1 MRRGIAAGVAAALLC
16 AAALTGA
23 FGVLLESALRAHG
36 ATDRYGSAVAVVAA
50 SQRVEAARSG
60 NPDQSDPRPLVER
73 ARVPA
78 AVADRVR
85 AVPGV
90 TKVVADVSL
99 PVVTADGAVRT
110 GRGWDAT
117 ALTAVELRAGRAPS
131 ADREVAVDAG
141 SGRAVGDTLRLQV
154 GGGAPEPY
162 RISGLVAGG
171 SAAGHDIWFGQRTA
185 QALAG
190 RPGHADALVVL
201 GTKETSARSLE
212 AAAPGLVVAT
222 GADRGDVEH
231 PEVAAARLDLI
242 GVCAS
247 IGGVA
252 LLVVLLI
259 VTGLLDMSVRDR
271 TRELAVLR
279 AIGATPRQVRRV
291 IVRETLKV
299 AVPASLLGGLLSLEL
314 GTLLHRFMA
323 GQGVLPPGLGLA
335 LGPIP
340 VLGAL
345 ALAVLT
351 AVGSAWLAARRVSA
365 IQPAKAVSESSVE
378 PTRLPRWRMVTGLVF
393 LAVGLGSATTAF
405 ALGGQVAAAAMGG
418 LVLSLIWAAAL
429 LGPWIVRAGV
439 AVLGPVMRLPF
450 PVPGRL
456 ATDTATASA
465 VRLASVVTPIALAL
479 SFGASQLF
487 VQTTAV
493 NATRTQAAAG
503 LRADH
508 VLVANGPGVPR
519 AAYQAVRETAGPD
532 AVTAVKRTTVVM
544 KVTDQ
549 LQSLAAQGLKGALT
563 NLDPG
568 VKAGSLKGLK
578 ESKGPKGLRGT
589 NTVALSTNVGSADE
603 VGSTVS
609 LWLGD
614 GTLIHPRVVAV
625 YDRGQG
631 FGDVLLPHDV
641 VAAHVTD
648 AGHDDY
654 LLVKGEA
661 DLRPVLDRFPGTH
674 ATSAGQYSAAL
685 TEQARRQGLPGLF
698 AVAAISLFTLIGV
711 LTTLAV
717 ATASR
722 RRELVLLRLIGA
734 TRGQVLA
741 MLRLETCLV
750 LGTGAA
756 VGALVAAVTL
766 LTFGGAV
773 TGLSA
778 LSVSPTVC
786 AAVLG
791 TVFLSGTAAVMLPAR
806 RMLPRRRPPRIA

>member
-1 MRRGIAAGVAAALLC
+1 MRRGIAVGVAAALLC

-36 ATDRYGSAVAVVAA
+36 SADRYEHAVAVVAA
-50 SQRVEAARSG
+50 SQRVEVVKD
-60 NPDQSDPRPLVER
+60 DQTDVRPLVER
-73 ARVPA
+73 ARVPVS
-78 AVADRVR
+78 VADRVR
-85 AVPGV
+85 TTPGV
-90 TKVVADVSL
+90 TEVVADVSL

-117 ALTAVELRAGRAPS
+117 ALTAVELRAGRAPR
-131 ADREVAVDAG
+131 AEHEVAVDSG
-141 SGRAVGDTLRLQV
+141 SGRAVGDTVRLQV
-154 GGGAPEPY
+154 GGRAPEPY
-162 RISGLVAGG
+162 RVSGLVADG
-171 SAAGHDIWFGQRTA
+171 SGAGRDVWFGQHTA
-185 QALAG
+185 QVLSG

-201 GTKETSARSLE
+201 GTKETSAQTLR

-222 GADRGDVEH
+222 GAGRGDVEN

-299 AVPASLLGGLLSLEL
+299 AVPASLLGGLLSLGL

-323 GQGVLPPGLGLA
+323 EQGVLPQGLGLA
-335 LGPIP
+335 LGPFP
-340 VLGAL
+340 VVGAL
-345 ALAVLT
+345 ALTVLT
-351 AVGSAWLAARRVSA
+351 AVGSAWLAARRVSR
-365 IQPAKAVSESSVE
+365 IRPAQAVSETSAE
-378 PTRLPRWRMVTGLVF
+378 PTRLPRWRVITGLV
-393 LAVGLGSATTAF
+393 LLVVGLASAATAF
-405 ALGGQVAAAAMGG
+405 AFGGQVATAAMGG

-429 LGPWIVRAGV
+429 LGPSIARGGIV
-439 AVLGPVMRLPF
+439 VLSPVMRLLF

-456 ATDTATASA
+456 ATDTATAAA
-465 VRLASVVTPIALAL
+465 VRLASVITPIALAL

-503 LRADH
+503 LHADQ
-508 VLVANGPGVPR
+508 VLVSNGPGVPR
-519 AAYQAVRETAGPD
+519 AMYRAVERTAGPGT
-532 AVTAVKRTTVVM
+532 VTAVKRTTVVM
-544 KVTDQ
+544 SVAAQ
-549 LQSLAAQGLKGALT
+549 LQSLPTQGVKGALS

-568 VKAGSLKGLK
+568 VKAGSLKGL
-578 ESKGPKGLRGT
+578 RGK
-589 NTVALSTNVGSADE
+589 NTVALSSNVASAAK

-614 GTLIHPRVVAV
+614 GTVIRPEVVAV

-641 VAAHVTD
+641 VTAHVTD

-654 LLVKGEA
+654 LLVKGAA
-661 DLRPVLDRFPGTH
+661 DLRPELDRFPGTR

-685 TEQARRQGLPGLF
+685 TEKARQQGLPGLL

-711 LTTLAV
+711 VTTLAV

-722 RRELVLLRLIGA
+722 RRELTLLRLIGA

-756 VGALVAAVTL
+756 VGSLVAAVTL
-766 LTFGGAV
+766 LTFGGGV

-778 LSVSPTVC
+778 LSVSPSVC
-786 AAVLG
+786 AAILG

-806 RMLPRRRPPRIA
+806 RLLRRRRSPRIT

>member
-1 MRRGIAAGVAAALLC
+1 MRRGIVAGVAAALVC
-16 AAALTGA
+16 AAMLTGA

-36 ATDRYGSAVAVVAA
+36 SADRYERAVAVVAA
-50 SQRVEAARSG
+50 SQRVEVVKD
-60 NPDQSDPRPLVER
+60 DQTDVRPLVER
-73 ARVPA
+73 ARVPVS
-78 AVADRVR
+78 VADRVR
-85 AVPGV
+85 TVPGV
-90 TKVVADVSL
+90 TEVVADVSL
-99 PVVTADGAVRT
+99 PVVTGDGAMRT

-117 ALTAVELRAGRAPS
+117 ALTGVELRAGRAPQ
-131 ADREVAVDAG
+131 AEHEVAVDSG
-141 SGRAVGDTLRLQV
+141 SDRAVGDTVRLQV
-154 GGGAPEPY
+154 GGRAPEPY
-162 RISGLVAGG
+162 RVSGLVAGG
-171 SAAGHDIWFGQRTA
+171 SGAGHDVWFGQHTA
-185 QALAG
+185 QVLSG
-190 RPGHADALVVL
+190 RPGRADALVVL
-201 GTKETSARSLE
+201 GTKETSAQTLR

-222 GADRGDVEH
+222 GAGRGDVEN

-299 AVPASLLGGLLSLEL
+299 AVPASLLGGLLSLGL

-323 GQGVLPPGLGLA
+323 EQGVLPQGLGLA
-335 LGPIP
+335 LGPFP
-340 VLGAL
+340 VVGAL
-345 ALAVLT
+345 ALTVLT
-351 AVGSAWLAARRVSA
+351 AVGSAWLAARRVSL
-365 IQPAKAVSESSVE
+365 IRPAQAVSETSAE
-378 PTRLPRWRMVTGLVF
+378 PTRLPRWRVITGLV
-393 LAVGLGSATTAF
+393 LLVVGLASAATAF
-405 ALGGQVAAAAMGG
+405 AFGGQVATAAMGG

-429 LGPWIVRAGV
+429 LGPSIARGGI
-439 AVLGPVMRLPF
+439 AVLSPVMRLLS

-456 ATDTATASA
+456 ATDTATAAA
-465 VRLASVVTPIALAL
+465 VRLASVITPIALAL

-503 LRADH
+503 LHADQ
-508 VLVANGPGVPR
+508 VLVSNGPGVPR
-519 AAYQAVRETAGPD
+519 TMYRAVERTAGPGT
-532 AVTAVKRTTVVM
+532 VTAVKRTTVVM
-544 KVTDQ
+544 SVAAQ
-549 LQSLAAQGLKGALT
+549 LQSLPTQGVKGALS

-568 VKAGSLKGLK
+568 VKAGSLKGL
-578 ESKGPKGLRGT
+578 RGK
-589 NTVALSTNVGSADE
+589 NTVALSSNVASAAK

-614 GTLIHPRVVAV
+614 GTVIRPEVVAV

-631 FGDVLLPHDV
+631 FGDVLLPHDM

-654 LLVKGEA
+654 LLVKGAA
-661 DLRPVLDRFPGTH
+661 DLRPVLDRFPGTR

-685 TEQARRQGLPGLF
+685 TEKARQQGLPGLL

-711 LTTLAV
+711 VTTLAV

-722 RRELVLLRLIGA
+722 RRELALLRLIGA

-756 VGALVAAVTL
+756 VGSLVAAVTL

-778 LSVSPTVC
+778 LSVSPSVC

-806 RMLPRRRPPRIA
+806 RLLRRRSPRIT

>member
-36 ATDRYGSAVAVVAA
+36 TADRYAHAVAVIAA
-50 SQRVEAARSG
+50 NQRIETVRDDRTDA
-60 NPDQSDPRPLVER
+60 RPLVER
-73 ARVPA
+73 ARVP
-78 AVADRVR
+78 VSLADRIR

-90 TKVVADVSL
+90 TGVVADVSM
-99 PVVTADGAVRT
+99 PVVSADGTVRT
-110 GRGWDAT
+110 GRGWDA
-117 ALTAVELRAGRAPS
+117 AVLTAVELSAGRAPR
-131 ADREVAVDAG
+131 ADHEVVVDSR
-141 SGRAVGDTLRLQV
+141 SGKAVGDTVRLQA
-154 GGGAPEPY
+154 GGRAPEPY
-162 RISGLVAGG
+162 RVSGLTADR
-171 SAAGHDIWFGQRTA
+171 SAADHDIWFSRHT
-185 QALAG
+185 ALALSG
-190 RPGHADALVVL
+190 TPERADALVVL
-201 GTKETSARSLE
+201 GTEKTSVQSLR

-222 GADRGDVEH
+222 GAGRGDVEN
-231 PEVAAARLDLI
+231 PRVAAARLDLI

-259 VTGLLDMSVRDR
+259 VTGLLDVSVRDR

-299 AVPASLLGGLLSLEL
+299 AVPASLLGGLLSLGL
-314 GTLLHRFMA
+314 GTVLHRFMA
-323 GQGVLPPGLGLA
+323 ERGVLPPGLGLV
-335 LGPIP
+335 LGPLP
-340 VLGAL
+340 VAGAL
-345 ALAVLT
+345 ALTVLT

-365 IQPAKAVSESSVE
+365 IRPARAVSETSTE
-378 PTRLPRWRMVTGLVF
+378 PTRLPRWRMVTGLIL
-393 LAVGLGSATTAF
+393 LAVGLSSAATAF
-405 ALGGQVAAAAMGG
+405 AFGGQVASAAMGG

-429 LGPWIVRAGV
+429 LGPWTARAGV
-439 AVLGPVMRLPF
+439 LVLGPIVRLLF

-456 ATDTATASA
+456 ATDSATAAA
-465 VRLASVVTPIALAL
+465 VRLASVITPIALAL

-503 LRADH
+503 LRAEN
-508 VLVANGPGVPR
+508 VLVSNGPGVPR
-519 AAYQAVRETAGPD
+519 AMYPEVEKTAGPGT
-532 AVTAVKRTTVVM
+532 VTAVKRTVVVM
-544 KVTDQ
+544 TVADQ
-549 LQSLAAQGLKGALT
+549 LQSLPAQGVEGALS
-563 NLDPG
+563 NLDPD
-568 VKAGSLKGLK
+568 VRAGSLQD
-578 ESKGPKGLRGT
+578 LRGKD
-589 NTVALSTNVGSADE
+589 TVALSSNVADTND
-603 VGSTVS
+603 VGSTTS

-614 GTLIHPRVVAV
+614 GTRIHPKVVAV
-625 YDRGQG
+625 YDRSQG

-661 DLRPVLDRFPGTH
+661 DLRPVLDRFPATH
-674 ATSAGQYSAAL
+674 AASAGQYSAAL
-685 TEQARRQGLPGLF
+685 TEKARQEGLPGLF

-711 LTTLAV
+711 MTTLAV

-722 RRELVLLRLIGA
+722 RRELALLRLIGA

-741 MLRLETCLV
+741 MLRLEAFLA

-756 VGALVAAVTL
+756 VGTLVAAVTL

-806 RMLPRRRPPRIA
+806 RMLRRRRSPRIT

>member
-36 ATDRYGSAVAVVAA
+36 AADRYERAVAVVAA
-50 SQRVEAARSG
+50 SQRVEAVRRG
-60 NPDQSDPRPLVER
+60 NSDQTDARPLLER

-78 AVADRVR
+78 SVADRVR

-90 TKVVADVSL
+90 TEVVADVSL
-99 PVVTADGAVRT
+99 PVVTADGAVTT

-117 ALTAVELRAGRAPS
+117 ALTAVTVRAGRAPR
-131 ADREVAVDAG
+131 AEHEVAVDSG
-141 SGRAVGDTLRLQV
+141 SGSAVGDTLRLQV
-154 GGGAPEPY
+154 GGRAPEPY
-162 RISGLVAGG
+162 RVSGLVTGG
-171 SAAGHDIWFGQRTA
+171 SAAGHDVWFGQRTA
-185 QALAG
+185 QALNG

-201 GTKETSARSLE
+201 GTKETSVQALR

-222 GADRGDVEH
+222 GADRGDVEN

-242 GVCAS
+242 GVCAA

-259 VTGLLDMSVRDR
+259 VTGLLDVSVRDR

-299 AVPASLLGGLLSLEL
+299 AVPASFLGGLLSLGL

-323 GQGVLPPGLGLA
+323 EQGVLPPGLGLA
-335 LGPIP
+335 LGPLP
-340 VLGAL
+340 VVGAL

-351 AVGSAWLAARRVSA
+351 ALGSAWLAARRVSG
-365 IQPAKAVSESSVE
+365 IQPAKAVSESAVE

-393 LAVGLGSATTAF
+393 LAVGLGSAATAF
-405 ALGGQVAAAAMGG
+405 ALGGQVAGAAMGG

-429 LGPWIVRAGV
+429 LGPWIARAGI
-439 AVLGPVMRLPF
+439 AVLGPVVRLLF

-456 ATDTATASA
+456 ATDTATAAA

-508 VLVANGPGVPR
+508 VLVSDGPGVPR
-519 AAYQAVRETAGPD
+519 DMYQAVRETAGPG

-544 KVTDQ
+544 QVADQ
-549 LQSLAAQGLKGALT
+549 LQSLPTQGLKGTLS

-568 VKAGSLKGLK
+568 VKAGSLKGL
-578 ESKGPKGLRGT
+578 RGT
-589 NTVALSTNVGSADE
+589 NTVALSSNVGSTDD

-614 GTLIHPRVVAV
+614 GTVIRPTVVAV
-625 YDRGQG
+625 YGRGQG

-685 TEQARRQGLPGLF
+685 TETARRQGLPGLF

-711 LTTLAV
+711 VTTLAV

-722 RRELVLLRLIGA
+722 RRELALLRLIGA

-741 MLRLETCLV
+741 MLRLETCFV
-750 LGTGAA
+750 LGTGAV
-756 VGALVAAVTL
+756 VGSLVAAVTL

-778 LSVSPTVC
+778 LSVSPSVC

-791 TVFLSGTAAVMLPAR
+791 TVFLSGMAAVMLPAR
-806 RMLPRRRPPRIA
+806 RLLRRRRSPRIA

>member
-1 MRRGIAAGVAAALLC
+1 MRRGIAAGVAVALVC
-16 AAALTGA
+16 AAMLTGA

-36 ATDRYGSAVAVVAA
+36 SADRYERAVAVVAA
-50 SQRVEAARSG
+50 SQRVEVVKD
-60 NPDQSDPRPLVER
+60 DQTDARPLVER
-73 ARVPA
+73 ARVPVS
-78 AVADRVR
+78 VADRVR
-85 AVPGV
+85 TAPGV
-90 TKVVADVSL
+90 TEVVADVSL

-117 ALTAVELRAGRAPS
+117 ALTEVELRAGRAPR
-131 ADREVAVDAG
+131 AEHEVAVDSG
-141 SGRAVGDTLRLQV
+141 SGRAVGDTVRLQA
-154 GGGAPEPY
+154 GGRAPEPY
-162 RISGLVAGG
+162 RVSGLVADG
-171 SAAGHDIWFGQRTA
+171 SGAGSDVWFGQHTA
-185 QALAG
+185 QVLSG
-190 RPGHADALVVL
+190 RPEHADALVVL
-201 GTKETSARSLE
+201 GTKETSAQTLR

-222 GADRGDVEH
+222 GSGRGDVEN

-259 VTGLLDMSVRDR
+259 VTGLLDTSVRDR

-299 AVPASLLGGLLSLEL
+299 AVPASLLGGLLSLGL

-323 GQGVLPPGLGLA
+323 EQEVLPQGLGLA
-335 LGPIP
+335 LGPFP
-340 VLGAL
+340 AVGAL
-345 ALAVLT
+345 ALTVLT
-351 AVGSAWLAARRVSA
+351 AVGSAWLAARRVSR
-365 IQPAKAVSESSVE
+365 IRPAQAVSETSAE
-378 PTRLPRWRMVTGLVF
+378 PTRLPRWRVITGLV
-393 LAVGLGSATTAF
+393 LLVVGLASAATAF
-405 ALGGQVAAAAMGG
+405 AFGGQVATAAMGG

-429 LGPWIVRAGV
+429 LGPSIARGGIVI
-439 AVLGPVMRLPF
+439 LSPVMRLLF

-456 ATDTATASA
+456 ATDTATAAA
-465 VRLASVVTPIALAL
+465 VRLASVITPIALAL

-503 LRADH
+503 LHADQ
-508 VLVANGPGVPR
+508 VLVSNGPGVPR
-519 AAYQAVRETAGPD
+519 AMYRAVERTAGPGT
-532 AVTAVKRTTVVM
+532 VTAVKRTTVVM
-544 KVTDQ
+544 SVAAQ
-549 LQSLAAQGLKGALT
+549 LQSLPTQGVKGALS

-568 VKAGSLKGLK
+568 VKAGLL
-578 ESKGPKGLRGT
+578 KGLRG
-589 NTVALSTNVGSADE
+589 NTVALSSNVASAAK

-614 GTLIHPRVVAV
+614 GTVIRPEVVAV

-648 AGHDDY
+648 AAHDDY
-654 LLVKGEA
+654 LLVKGTA
-661 DLRPVLDRFPGTH
+661 DLRPVLDRFPGTR

-685 TEQARRQGLPGLF
+685 TEKARQQALPGLL

-711 LTTLAV
+711 VTTLAV

-722 RRELVLLRLIGA
+722 RRELALLRLIGA

-750 LGTGAA
+750 LGTGTA
-756 VGALVAAVTL
+756 VGSLVAAVTL

-778 LSVSPTVC
+778 LSVSPSVC

-806 RMLPRRRPPRIA
+806 RLLRRRKSPRIT

>member
-1 MRRGIAAGVAAALLC
+1 VAVALLC
-16 AAALTGA
+16 AAMLTGA

-36 ATDRYGSAVAVVAA
+36 SADRYGHAVAVVAA
-50 SQRVEAARSG
+50 SQRVEVVK
-60 NPDQSDPRPLVER
+60 DDETDVRPLVER
-73 ARVPA
+73 ARVPVS
-78 AVADRVR
+78 VADRVSR
-85 AVPGV
+85 VPGV
-90 TKVVADVSL
+90 TEVVPDVSL
-99 PVVTADGAVRT
+99 PVVTADGSVRT

-117 ALTAVELRAGRAPS
+117 ALTGVELSAGRTPRA
-131 ADREVAVDAG
+131 AHEVAVG
-141 SGRAVGDTLRLQV
+141 SGTGRAVGDTVRLQV
-154 GGGAPEPY
+154 GGRAPEPY
-162 RISGLVAGG
+162 RVSGLVAGG
-171 SAAGHDIWFGQRTA
+171 SGTGRDVWFGQQTA
-185 QALAG
+185 QTLNG
-190 RPGHADALVVL
+190 RPEHADALVVL
-201 GTKETSARSLE
+201 GTEKTSAQKLR

-222 GADRGDVEH
+222 GASRGDVEN
-231 PEVAAARLDLI
+231 PDVAAARLDLI

-259 VTGLLDMSVRDR
+259 VTGLLDTSVRDR

-279 AIGATPRQVRRV
+279 AIGATPRQVRKV

-299 AVPASLLGGLLSLEL
+299 AVPASLLGGLLSLGL

-323 GQGVLPPGLGLA
+323 ERGVLPQGLELA
-335 LGPIP
+335 LGPLP
-340 VLGAL
+340 VAGAL
-345 ALAVLT
+345 LLTVLT
-351 AVGSAWLAARRVSA
+351 AVGSAWLAARRVSR
-365 IQPAKAVSESSVE
+365 IRPAQAVSETSAE
-378 PTRLPRWRMVTGLVF
+378 PDRLPRWRVITGLV
-393 LAVGLGSATTAF
+393 LLVVGLASAGTAF
-405 ALGGQVAAAAMGG
+405 AFGGQVATAAMGG

-429 LGPWIVRAGV
+429 LGPSIARAGIV
-439 AVLGPVMRLPF
+439 ALSPVMRLLF

-456 ATDTATASA
+456 ATDTATAAA
-465 VRLASVVTPIALAL
+465 VRLASVITPIALAL

-503 LRADH
+503 LHADQ
-508 VLVANGPGVPR
+508 VLVSDGPGVPR
-519 AAYQAVRETAGPD
+519 AMYRAVERTAGPGS
-532 AVTAVKRTTVVM
+532 VTAVKRTTVVM
-544 KVTDQ
+544 SVAAQ
-549 LQSLAAQGLKGALT
+549 LQSLPTQGVQGSLS
-563 NLDPG
+563 NLAPG
-568 VKAGSLKGLK
+568 VKAGSLKSLHG
-578 ESKGPKGLRGT
+578 R
-589 NTVALSTNVGSADE
+589 NTVALSSNVAATSK

-614 GTLIHPRVVAV
+614 GTVIRPEVVAV

-654 LLVKGEA
+654 LLVKGAA
-661 DLRPVLDRFPGTH
+661 DLRPVLDRFPGTRT
-674 ATSAGQYSAAL
+674 ASAGQYSAAL
-685 TEQARRQGLPGLF
+685 TEKARQESLPGLV

-711 LTTLAV
+711 VTTLAV

-722 RRELVLLRLIGA
+722 RRELALLRLIGA

-756 VGALVAAVTL
+756 VGSLVAAVTL

-778 LSVSPTVC
+778 LSVSPAVC

-806 RMLPRRRPPRIA
+806 RLLRRRRSPRLT

>member
-36 ATDRYGSAVAVVAA
+36 SADRYERAVAVVAA
-50 SQRVEAARSG
+50 SQRVEVVKD
-60 NPDQSDPRPLVER
+60 DQTDVRPLVER
-73 ARVPA
+73 ARVPVS
-78 AVADRVR
+78 VADRVR
-85 AVPGV
+85 TAPGV
-90 TKVVADVSL
+90 TEVVADVSL

-117 ALTAVELRAGRAPS
+117 ALTEVELRAGRAPQ
-131 ADREVAVDAG
+131 AEHEVAVDSG
-141 SGRAVGDTLRLQV
+141 SGRTVGDTVRLQV
-154 GGGAPEPY
+154 GGKAPEPY
-162 RISGLVAGG
+162 RVSGLVADG
-171 SAAGHDIWFGQRTA
+171 SGTGRDVWFGQHTA
-185 QALAG
+185 QVLSG
-190 RPGHADALVVL
+190 RPKHADALVVL
-201 GTKETSARSLE
+201 GTKETSAQTLR

-222 GADRGDVEH
+222 GADRGDVEN

-259 VTGLLDMSVRDR
+259 VTGLLDVSVRDR

-291 IVRETLKV
+291 IVRETLK
-299 AVPASLLGGLLSLEL
+299 AAIPASLLGGLLSLGL

-323 GQGVLPPGLGLA
+323 EQGVLPQGLELA
-335 LGPIP
+335 LGPLP
-340 VLGAL
+340 VVGAL
-345 ALAVLT
+345 ALTVLT
-351 AVGSAWLAARRVSA
+351 AVGSAWLAARRVSR
-365 IQPAKAVSESSVE
+365 IRPAQAMSETSAE
-378 PTRLPRWRMVTGLVF
+378 PTRLPRWRVITGLV
-393 LAVGLGSATTAF
+393 LLVVGLASAATAF
-405 ALGGQVAAAAMGG
+405 AFGGQVATAAMGG

-429 LGPWIVRAGV
+429 LGPSIARGGI
-439 AVLGPVMRLPF
+439 AVLSPVMRLLF

-456 ATDTATASA
+456 ATDTATAAA
-465 VRLASVVTPIALAL
+465 VRLASVITPIALAL

-503 LRADH
+503 LHADQ
-508 VLVANGPGVPR
+508 VLVSNGPGVPR
-519 AAYQAVRETAGPD
+519 AMYRAVERTAGPET
-532 AVTAVKRTTVVM
+532 VTAVKRTTVVM
-544 KVTDQ
+544 SVAAQ
-549 LQSLAAQGLKGALT
+549 LQSLPTQGVKGTLS
-563 NLDPG
+563 NLDPD
-568 VKAGSLKGLK
+568 VKAGLLKD
-578 ESKGPKGLRGT
+578 LRGK
-589 NTVALSTNVGSADE
+589 NTVALSSNVASAAK

-614 GTLIHPRVVAV
+614 GTVIRPEVVAV

-654 LLVKGEA
+654 LLVKGAA
-661 DLRPVLDRFPGTH
+661 DLRPVLDRFPGTR

-685 TEQARRQGLPGLF
+685 TEKARQQALPGLL

-711 LTTLAV
+711 VTTLAV
-717 ATASR
+717 ATTSR
-722 RRELVLLRLIGA
+722 RRELALLRLIGA

-756 VGALVAAVTL
+756 VGSLVASVTL
-766 LTFGGAV
+766 LTFAGAV

-778 LSVSPTVC
+778 LSVSPSVC
-786 AAVLG
+786 AAALA

-806 RMLPRRRPPRIA
+806 RLLRRRRSPRIT

>member
-1 MRRGIAAGVAAALLC
+1 MRRGIAAGVAVALVC
-16 AAALTGA
+16 AAMLTGA

-36 ATDRYGSAVAVVAA
+36 SADRYEHAVAVVAA
-50 SQRVEAARSG
+50 SQRVEVVKD
-60 NPDQSDPRPLVER
+60 DQTDVRPLVER
-73 ARVPA
+73 ARVPVS
-78 AVADRVR
+78 VADRVR
-85 AVPGV
+85 TVPGV
-90 TKVVADVSL
+90 TEVVTDVSL

-117 ALTAVELRAGRAPS
+117 VLTGVELRAGRAPR
-131 ADREVAVDAG
+131 AEHEVAVDSG
-141 SGRAVGDTLRLQV
+141 SGKAVGDTVRLQV
-154 GGGAPEPY
+154 GGKAPEPY
-162 RISGLVAGG
+162 RVSGLVADG
-171 SAAGHDIWFGQRTA
+171 SGAGHDVWFGQRTA
-185 QALAG
+185 QVLSS
-190 RPGHADALVVL
+190 RPERADALVVL
-201 GTKETSARSLE
+201 GTKETSAQSLR

-222 GADRGDVEH
+222 GADRGDVEN

-259 VTGLLDMSVRDR
+259 VTGLLDTSVRDR

-291 IVRETLKV
+291 IVRETLKI
-299 AVPASLLGGLLSLEL
+299 AVPASLLGGLLSLGL

-323 GQGVLPPGLGLA
+323 EQGVLPQGLGLA
-335 LGPIP
+335 LGPFP
-340 VLGAL
+340 VVGAL
-345 ALAVLT
+345 ALTVLT
-351 AVGSAWLAARRVSA
+351 AVGSAWLAARRVSR
-365 IQPAKAVSESSVE
+365 IRPAQAVSETSAE
-378 PTRLPRWRMVTGLVF
+378 PTRLPRWRVITGLV
-393 LAVGLGSATTAF
+393 LLVVGLASAGTAF
-405 ALGGQVAAAAMGG
+405 AFGGQVATAAMGG

-429 LGPWIVRAGV
+429 LGPSIARGGIV
-439 AVLGPVMRLPF
+439 VLSPVMRLLF

-456 ATDTATASA
+456 ATDTATAAA
-465 VRLASVVTPIALAL
+465 VRLASVITPIALAL

-503 LRADH
+503 LHADQ
-508 VLVANGPGVPR
+508 VLVSNGPGVPR
-519 AAYQAVRETAGPD
+519 AMYRAVERTAGPGT
-532 AVTAVKRTTVVM
+532 VTAVKRTTVVM
-544 KVTDQ
+544 SVAAQ
-549 LQSLAAQGLKGALT
+549 LQSLPTQGVKGALS

-568 VKAGSLKGLK
+568 VKAGSLKGL
-578 ESKGPKGLRGT
+578 RGK
-589 NTVALSTNVGSADE
+589 NTVALSSNVASAAK

-614 GTLIHPRVVAV
+614 GTVIRPEVVAV

-654 LLVKGEA
+654 LLVKGAA
-661 DLRPVLDRFPGTH
+661 DLRPVLDRFPGTR

-685 TEQARRQGLPGLF
+685 TEKARQQALPGLL

-711 LTTLAV
+711 VTTLAV

-722 RRELVLLRLIGA
+722 RRELALLRLIGA

-756 VGALVAAVTL
+756 VGSLVAAVTL

-778 LSVSPTVC
+778 LSVSPSVC

-791 TVFLSGTAAVMLPAR
+791 TVFLSGTAAVMLPAHR
-806 RMLPRRRPPRIA
+806 LLRRRRSPRIT

>member
-1 MRRGIAAGVAAALLC
+1 MRRGIAAGVAVALLC

-36 ATDRYGSAVAVVAA
+36 SADRYEHAVAVVAA
-50 SQRVEAARSG
+50 SQRVEVVKD
-60 NPDQSDPRPLVER
+60 DQTDVRPLVER
-73 ARVPA
+73 ARVPVS
-78 AVADRVR
+78 VADRVR
-85 AVPGV
+85 TAPGV
-90 TKVVADVSL
+90 TEVVADVSL

-117 ALTAVELRAGRAPS
+117 ALTGVELRAGRAPQ
-131 ADREVAVDAG
+131 AEHEVAVDSG
-141 SGRAVGDTLRLQV
+141 SGRAVGDTVRLQV
-154 GGGAPEPY
+154 GGKAPEPY
-162 RISGLVAGG
+162 RVSGLVADG
-171 SAAGHDIWFGQRTA
+171 SGAGRDVWFGQHTA
-185 QALAG
+185 QVLSG
-190 RPGHADALVVL
+190 RPERADALVVL
-201 GTKETSARSLE
+201 GTKETSAQTLR

-222 GADRGDVEH
+222 GAGRGDVEN

-259 VTGLLDMSVRDR
+259 VTGLLDTSVRDR

-299 AVPASLLGGLLSLEL
+299 AVPASLLGGLLSLGL

-323 GQGVLPPGLGLA
+323 EQGVLPQGLGLA
-335 LGPIP
+335 LGPFP
-340 VLGAL
+340 VVGAL
-345 ALAVLT
+345 ALTVLT
-351 AVGSAWLAARRVSA
+351 AVGSAWLAARRVSR
-365 IQPAKAVSESSVE
+365 IRPAQAVSETSAE
-378 PTRLPRWRMVTGLVF
+378 PTRLPRWRVITGLV
-393 LAVGLGSATTAF
+393 LLVVGLASAATAF
-405 ALGGQVAAAAMGG
+405 AFGGQVATAAMGG

-429 LGPWIVRAGV
+429 LGPSIARGGIV
-439 AVLGPVMRLPF
+439 VLSPVMRLLF

-456 ATDTATASA
+456 ATDTATAAA
-465 VRLASVVTPIALAL
+465 VRLASVITPIALAL

-503 LRADH
+503 LHADQ
-508 VLVANGPGVPR
+508 VLVSNGPGVPR
-519 AAYQAVRETAGPD
+519 AMYRAVERTAGPGT
-532 AVTAVKRTTVVM
+532 VTAVKRTTVVM
-544 KVTDQ
+544 SVAAQ
-549 LQSLAAQGLKGALT
+549 LQSLPTQGVKGALS

-568 VKAGSLKGLK
+568 VKAGSLKA
-578 ESKGPKGLRGT
+578 LRGK
-589 NTVALSTNVGSADE
+589 NTVALSSNVASAAK

-614 GTLIHPRVVAV
+614 GTVIRPEVVAV

-631 FGDVLLPHDV
+631 FGDVLLPHDM

-654 LLVKGEA
+654 LLVKGAA
-661 DLRPVLDRFPGTH
+661 DLRPVLDRFPGTR

-685 TEQARRQGLPGLF
+685 TEKARQQGLPGLL

-711 LTTLAV
+711 VTTLAV

-722 RRELVLLRLIGA
+722 RRELALLRLIGA

-756 VGALVAAVTL
+756 VGSLVAAVTL

-778 LSVSPTVC
+778 LSVSPSVC

-806 RMLPRRRPPRIA
+806 RLLRRRRSPRIT

>member
-1 MRRGIAAGVAAALLC
+1 MRRGIAAGVAVALVC
-16 AAALTGA
+16 AAMLTGA

-36 ATDRYGSAVAVVAA
+36 PADRYERAVAVVAA
-50 SQRVEAARSG
+50 SQRVEVVKD
-60 NPDQSDPRPLVER
+60 DQTDARPLVER
-73 ARVPA
+73 ARVPVS
-78 AVADRVR
+78 VADRVR
-85 AVPGV
+85 TVPGV
-90 TKVVADVSL
+90 TEVVADVSL

-117 ALTAVELRAGRAPS
+117 ALTEAELRAGRAPR
-131 ADREVAVDAG
+131 AEHEVAVDSG
-141 SGRAVGDTLRLQV
+141 SGRAVGDTIRLQV
-154 GGGAPEPY
+154 GGKAPEPY
-162 RISGLVAGG
+162 RVSGLVADG
-171 SAAGHDIWFGQRTA
+171 SGAGSDVWFGQHTA
-185 QALAG
+185 QVLSG
-190 RPGHADALVVL
+190 RPEHADALVVL
-201 GTKETSARSLE
+201 GTKETSARTLR

-222 GADRGDVEH
+222 GSGRGDVEN

-259 VTGLLDMSVRDR
+259 VTGLLDTSVRDR

-279 AIGATPRQVRRV
+279 AIGATPRQVRKV

-299 AVPASLLGGLLSLEL
+299 AVPASLLGGLLSLGL

-323 GQGVLPPGLGLA
+323 EQGVLPQGLGLA
-335 LGPIP
+335 LGPFP
-340 VLGAL
+340 VVGAL
-345 ALAVLT
+345 ALTVLT
-351 AVGSAWLAARRVSA
+351 AVGSAWLAARRVSR
-365 IQPAKAVSESSVE
+365 IRPAQAVSETSAE
-378 PTRLPRWRMVTGLVF
+378 PTRLPRWRVITGLV
-393 LAVGLGSATTAF
+393 LLVVGLASAATAF
-405 ALGGQVAAAAMGG
+405 AFGGQVATAAMGG

-429 LGPWIVRAGV
+429 LGPSIARGGIV
-439 AVLGPVMRLPF
+439 VLSPVMRLLF

-456 ATDTATASA
+456 ATDTATAAA
-465 VRLASVVTPIALAL
+465 VRLASVITPIALAL

-503 LRADH
+503 LHADQ
-508 VLVANGPGVPR
+508 VLVSNGPGVPR
-519 AAYQAVRETAGPD
+519 AMYRAVERTAGPGT
-532 AVTAVKRTTVVM
+532 VTAVKRTTVVM
-544 KVTDQ
+544 SVAAQ
-549 LQSLAAQGLKGALT
+549 LQSLPTQGVKGALS

-568 VKAGSLKGLK
+568 VKAGSLKGLHGK
-578 ESKGPKGLRGT
+578 
-589 NTVALSTNVGSADE
+589 NTVALSSNVASAAK

-614 GTLIHPRVVAV
+614 GTVIRPEVVAV
-625 YDRGQG
+625 YGRGQG

-648 AGHDDY
+648 AAHDDY

-661 DLRPVLDRFPGTH
+661 DLRPVLDRFPGTR

-685 TEQARRQGLPGLF
+685 TEKARQQALPGLL

-711 LTTLAV
+711 VTTLAV

-722 RRELVLLRLIGA
+722 RRELALLRLIGA

-756 VGALVAAVTL
+756 VGSLVAAVTL

-778 LSVSPTVC
+778 LSVSPAVC

-806 RMLPRRRPPRIA
+806 RLLRRRGSPRIT

>member
-36 ATDRYGSAVAVVAA
+36 SADRYERAVAVVAA
-50 SQRVEAARSG
+50 SQRVETVRD
-60 NPDQSDPRPLVER
+60 DQTDARPLVER
-73 ARVPA
+73 ARVPVS
-78 AVADRVR
+78 VADRAR

-90 TKVVADVSL
+90 TEVVADVSL

-117 ALTAVELRAGRAPS
+117 ALTAVELRAGRAPR
-131 ADREVAVDAG
+131 AEHEVAVG
-141 SGRAVGDTLRLQV
+141 SGGGRAVGDTVRLQV
-154 GGGAPEPY
+154 GGRAPEPY
-162 RISGLVAGG
+162 RVTGLVADR
-171 SAAGHDIWFGQRTA
+171 SAAGHDVWFGQRTA
-185 QALAG
+185 QVLSG
-190 RPGHADALVVL
+190 HPEHADALVVL
-201 GTKETSARSLE
+201 GTEKTSAQSLR

-222 GADRGDVEH
+222 GTGRGDVEN

-299 AVPASLLGGLLSLEL
+299 AVPASLLGGLLSLGL
-314 GTLLHRFMA
+314 GALLHRFMA
-323 GQGVLPPGLGLA
+323 EHGVLPPGLGLV
-335 LGPIP
+335 LGPLP
-340 VLGAL
+340 VVGAL
-345 ALAVLT
+345 ALTVLT
-351 AVGSAWLAARRVSA
+351 AVGSAWLAARRVSG
-365 IQPAKAVSESSVE
+365 IRPAKAMSETSTE

-405 ALGGQVAAAAMGG
+405 ALGGQVATAAMGG
-418 LVLSLIWAAAL
+418 LVISLIWAAAL
-429 LGPWIVRAGV
+429 LGPWIARAGIV
-439 AVLGPVMRLPF
+439 ALSPLMRLLF

-456 ATDTATASA
+456 ATDTATAAA
-465 VRLASVVTPIALAL
+465 VRLASVITPIALAL

-503 LRADH
+503 VHADH
-508 VLVANGPGVPR
+508 VLVSNGPGVPR
-519 AAYQAVRETAGPD
+519 AMYQAAKETAGPGT
-532 AVTAVKRTTVVM
+532 VTAVKRTTVVM
-544 KVTDQ
+544 SVADQ
-549 LQSLAAQGLKGALT
+549 LQSLPAQGMKGALS

-568 VKAGSLKGLK
+568 VEAGSLKGL
-578 ESKGPKGLRGT
+578 RGK
-589 NTVALSTNVGSADE
+589 NTVALSSNVGSTAD

-614 GTLIHPRVVAV
+614 GTLVRPEVVAV

-641 VAAHVTD
+641 VTAHVTD

-685 TEQARRQGLPGLF
+685 TEKARQESLPGLL

-711 LTTLAV
+711 VTTLAV

-722 RRELVLLRLIGA
+722 RRELALLRLIGA
-734 TRGQVLA
+734 TRGQVLT

-750 LGTGAA
+750 LSTGAA
-756 VGALVAAVTL
+756 VGSLVAAVTL

-778 LSVSPTVC
+778 LSVSPSVC

-791 TVFLSGTAAVMLPAR
+791 TVFLSGTAAVMVPAR
-806 RMLPRRRPPRIA
+806 RLLRRRRSPRIA

>member
-36 ATDRYGSAVAVVAA
+36 SVDRYERAGAVVAA
-50 SQRVEAARSG
+50 SQRVEVVKD
-60 NPDQSDPRPLVER
+60 DQTDVRPLVER
-73 ARVPA
+73 PRVPVS
-78 AVADRVR
+78 VADRVR
-85 AVPGV
+85 TVPGV
-90 TKVVADVSL
+90 TEVVADVSL
-99 PVVTADGAVRT
+99 PVATADGAVRT

-117 ALTAVELRAGRAPS
+117 VLTAVELRAGRAPQ
-131 ADREVAVDAG
+131 AEHEVAVDSG
-141 SGRAVGDTLRLQV
+141 SGRAVGDTVRLQT
-154 GGGAPEPY
+154 GGKAPEPY
-162 RISGLVAGG
+162 RVSGLVAGG
-171 SAAGHDIWFGQRTA
+171 SGAGHDVWFGQHAA
-185 QALAG
+185 QALS
-190 RPGHADALVVL
+190 GHPERADALVVL
-201 GTKETSARSLE
+201 GTKEMSAQTLR

-222 GADRGDVEH
+222 GADRGDVEN
-231 PEVAAARLDLI
+231 PEVAAARIDLI

-259 VTGLLDMSVRDR
+259 LTGLLDTSVRDR

-299 AVPASLLGGLLSLEL
+299 AVPASLVGGLLSLGL

-335 LGPIP
+335 LGPFP
-340 VLGAL
+340 VVGAL
-345 ALAVLT
+345 ALTVLT
-351 AVGSAWLAARRVSA
+351 AVGSAWLAARRVSR
-365 IQPAKAVSESSVE
+365 IRPAQAVSETSAE
-378 PTRLPRWRMVTGLVF
+378 PTRLPRWRMITGLV
-393 LAVGLGSATTAF
+393 LLVVGLASAGTAF
-405 ALGGQVAAAAMGG
+405 AFGGQVATAAMGG

-429 LGPWIVRAGV
+429 LGPSIARGGIV
-439 AVLGPVMRLPF
+439 VLSPVMRLLF

-456 ATDTATASA
+456 ATDTATAAA
-465 VRLASVVTPIALAL
+465 VRLASVITPIALAL

-508 VLVANGPGVPR
+508 VLVSTGPGVPR
-519 AAYQAVRETAGPD
+519 AMYQEVKETAGPGT
-532 AVTAVKRTTVVM
+532 VTAVKRTTVVM
-544 KVTDQ
+544 SVAGQ
-549 LQSLAAQGLKGALT
+549 LQSLPTQGVQGALS

-568 VKAGSLKGLK
+568 VKAGSLKD
-578 ESKGPKGLRGT
+578 LRGK
-589 NTVALSTNVGSADE
+589 NTVALSSNVASAAK
-603 VGSTVS
+603 VGSTAS

-614 GTLIHPRVVAV
+614 GTVIRPEVVAV

-685 TEQARRQGLPGLF
+685 TEKARQQALPGLL

-711 LTTLAV
+711 VTTLAV

-722 RRELVLLRLIGA
+722 RRELALLRLIGA

-756 VGALVAAVTL
+756 VGSLVAAVTL

-778 LSVSPTVC
+778 LSVSPSVC

-806 RMLPRRRPPRIA
+806 RLLRRRRSPRIT

>member
-99 PVVTADGAVRT
+99 PVVTADGVVRT

-117 ALTAVELRAGRAPS
+117 ALTSVELRAGRAPS
-131 ADREVAVDAG
+131 AEHEVAVDSAG
-141 SGRAVGDTLRLQV
+141 GRAVGDTLRLQV

-162 RISGLVAGG
+162 RVSGLVAGG
-171 SAAGHDIWFGQRTA
+171 SAAGRDVWFGQRTA

-190 RPGHADALVVL
+190 RPGRADALVVL

-299 AVPASLLGGLLSLEL
+299 AVPASLLGGLLSLQL

-351 AVGSAWLAARRVSA
+351 AVGSAWLAARRVCA

-519 AAYQAVRETAGPD
+519 AAYQAVRETVGPG

-549 LQSLAAQGLKGALT
+549 LQSLPTQGLKGALS
-563 NLDPG
+563 NIDPG
-568 VKAGSLKGLK
+568 VKAGSLKGL
-578 ESKGPKGLRGT
+578 KGLRGT

-648 AGHDDY
+648 PGHDDY

-756 VGALVAAVTL
+756 VGSLVAAATL

-791 TVFLSGTAAVMLPAR
+791 TVFLSGMAAVMLPAR
-806 RMLPRRRPPRIA
+806 RLLPRRRPPRIA

>member
-1 MRRGIAAGVAAALLC
+1 MRRGIAAGVAVALVC
-16 AAALTGA
+16 AAMLTGA

-36 ATDRYGSAVAVVAA
+36 SADRYERAVAVVAA
-50 SQRVEAARSG
+50 SQRVEVVKD
-60 NPDQSDPRPLVER
+60 DQTDARPLVER
-73 ARVPA
+73 ARVPVS
-78 AVADRVR
+78 VADRVR
-85 AVPGV
+85 TAPGV
-90 TKVVADVSL
+90 TEVVADVSL

-117 ALTAVELRAGRAPS
+117 VLTAVELRAGRAPR
-131 ADREVAVDAG
+131 AEHEVAVDSG
-141 SGRAVGDTLRLQV
+141 SGRAVGDTVRLQV
-154 GGGAPEPY
+154 GGKAPEPY
-162 RISGLVAGG
+162 RVSGLVAGG
-171 SAAGHDIWFGQRTA
+171 SGAGRDVWFGQHTA
-185 QALAG
+185 QVLSG
-190 RPGHADALVVL
+190 RPERADALVVL
-201 GTKETSARSLE
+201 GTKETSARTLR

-222 GADRGDVEH
+222 GADRGDVEN

-259 VTGLLDMSVRDR
+259 LTGLLDTSVRDR

-299 AVPASLLGGLLSLEL
+299 AVPASLLGGLLSLGL

-323 GQGVLPPGLGLA
+323 EQGVLPPGLGLA
-335 LGPIP
+335 LGPFP
-340 VLGAL
+340 VVGAL
-345 ALAVLT
+345 ALTVLT
-351 AVGSAWLAARRVSA
+351 AVGSAWLAARRVSR
-365 IQPAKAVSESSVE
+365 IRPAQAVSETSAE
-378 PTRLPRWRMVTGLVF
+378 PTRLPRWRVITGLV
-393 LAVGLGSATTAF
+393 LLVVGLASAGTAF
-405 ALGGQVAAAAMGG
+405 AFGGQVATAAMGG

-429 LGPWIVRAGV
+429 LGPSIARGGIV
-439 AVLGPVMRLPF
+439 VLSPVMRLLF

-456 ATDTATASA
+456 ATDTATAAA
-465 VRLASVVTPIALAL
+465 VRLASVITPIALAL

-503 LRADH
+503 LHADQ
-508 VLVANGPGVPR
+508 VLVSNGPGVPR
-519 AAYQAVRETAGPD
+519 AMYRAVERTAGPGT
-532 AVTAVKRTTVVM
+532 VTAVKRTTVVM
-544 KVTDQ
+544 SVAAQ
-549 LQSLAAQGLKGALT
+549 LQSLPTQGVKGALS
-563 NLDPG
+563 NLDPD
-568 VKAGSLKGLK
+568 VKAGLLKGLHGK
-578 ESKGPKGLRGT
+578 
-589 NTVALSTNVGSADE
+589 NTVALSSNVASAAK

-614 GTLIHPRVVAV
+614 GTVIRPEVVAV

-654 LLVKGEA
+654 LLVKGAA
-661 DLRPVLDRFPGTH
+661 DLRPVLDRFPGTR

-685 TEQARRQGLPGLF
+685 TEKARQQALPGLL

-711 LTTLAV
+711 VTTLAV

-722 RRELVLLRLIGA
+722 RRELALLRLIGA

-756 VGALVAAVTL
+756 VGSLVAAVTL

-778 LSVSPTVC
+778 LSVSPSVC

-806 RMLPRRRPPRIA
+806 RLLRRRKSPRIT

>member
-1 MRRGIAAGVAAALLC
+1 MRRGIAAGVAVALLC

-36 ATDRYGSAVAVVAA
+36 SADRYEHAVAVVAA
-50 SQRVEAARSG
+50 SQRVEVVKD
-60 NPDQSDPRPLVER
+60 DQTDVRPLVER
-73 ARVPA
+73 ARVPVS
-78 AVADRVR
+78 VADRVR
-85 AVPGV
+85 TVPGV
-90 TKVVADVSL
+90 TEVVADVSL

-117 ALTAVELRAGRAPS
+117 ALTGVELRAGRAPQ
-131 ADREVAVDAG
+131 AEHEVAVDSG
-141 SGRAVGDTLRLQV
+141 SGRAVGDTVRLQV
-154 GGGAPEPY
+154 GGKAPEPY
-162 RISGLVAGG
+162 RVSGLVADG
-171 SAAGHDIWFGQRTA
+171 SGAGRDVWFGQRTA
-185 QALAG
+185 QVLSG
-190 RPGHADALVVL
+190 RPERADALVVL
-201 GTKETSARSLE
+201 GTKETSAQTLR

-222 GADRGDVEH
+222 GAGRGDVEN

-259 VTGLLDMSVRDR
+259 VTGLLDTSVRDR

-299 AVPASLLGGLLSLEL
+299 AVPASLLGGLLSLGL

-323 GQGVLPPGLGLA
+323 EQGVLPQGLGLA
-335 LGPIP
+335 LGPFP
-340 VLGAL
+340 VVGAL
-345 ALAVLT
+345 ALTVLT
-351 AVGSAWLAARRVSA
+351 AVGSAWLAARRVSR
-365 IQPAKAVSESSVE
+365 IRPAQAVSETSAE
-378 PTRLPRWRMVTGLVF
+378 PTRLPRWRVITGLV
-393 LAVGLGSATTAF
+393 LLVVGLASAATAF
-405 ALGGQVAAAAMGG
+405 AFGGQVATAAMGG

-429 LGPWIVRAGV
+429 LGPSIARGGIV
-439 AVLGPVMRLPF
+439 VLSPVMRLLF

-456 ATDTATASA
+456 ATDTATAAA
-465 VRLASVVTPIALAL
+465 VRLASVITPIALAL

-503 LRADH
+503 LHADQ
-508 VLVANGPGVPR
+508 VLVSNGPGVPR
-519 AAYQAVRETAGPD
+519 AMYRAVERTAGPGT
-532 AVTAVKRTTVVM
+532 VTAVKRTTVVM
-544 KVTDQ
+544 SVAAQ
-549 LQSLAAQGLKGALT
+549 LQSLPTQGVKGALS

-568 VKAGSLKGLK
+568 VKAGLL
-578 ESKGPKGLRGT
+578 KGLRGK
-589 NTVALSTNVGSADE
+589 NTVALSSNVASAAK

-614 GTLIHPRVVAV
+614 GTVIRPEVVAV

-631 FGDVLLPHDV
+631 FGDVLLPHEV

-654 LLVKGEA
+654 LLVKGAA
-661 DLRPVLDRFPGTH
+661 DLRPVLDRFPGTR

-685 TEQARRQGLPGLF
+685 TEKARQGGLPGLL

-711 LTTLAV
+711 VTTLAV

-722 RRELVLLRLIGA
+722 RRELALLRLIGA

-756 VGALVAAVTL
+756 VGSLVAAVTL

-778 LSVSPTVC
+778 LSVSPSVC

-806 RMLPRRRPPRIA
+806 RLLRRRRSPRIT

>member
-1 MRRGIAAGVAAALLC
+1 VAAALLC

-36 ATDRYGSAVAVVAA
+36 SADRYERAVAVVAA
-50 SQRVEAARSG
+50 SQRVETARRGS
-60 NPDQSDPRPLVER
+60 PDQTDARPLVER
-73 ARVPA
+73 VRVPVS
-78 AVADRVR
+78 VANRVR

-90 TKVVADVSL
+90 TEVVADVSL
-99 PVVTADGAVRT
+99 PVVTADGAVTT

-117 ALTAVELRAGRAPS
+117 ALTAVTVRAGRAPR
-131 ADREVAVDAG
+131 AEHEVAVDSG
-141 SGRAVGDTLRLQV
+141 SGSAVGDTLRLQV
-154 GGGAPEPY
+154 GGRAPEPY
-162 RISGLVAGG
+162 RVSGLVAGR
-171 SAAGHDIWFGQRTA
+171 SAAGHDVWFGQRTA
-185 QALAG
+185 QALG
-190 RPGHADALVVL
+190 GHPEHADALVVL
-201 GTKETSARSLE
+201 GTKETSTQSLR

-222 GADRGDVEH
+222 GADRGDVEN

-259 VTGLLDMSVRDR
+259 VTGLLDISVRDR

-299 AVPASLLGGLLSLEL
+299 AVPASLLGGPLSLGL

-323 GQGVLPPGLGLA
+323 EQGVLPPGLGLV
-335 LGPIP
+335 LGPFP
-340 VLGAL
+340 VVGAL

-351 AVGSAWLAARRVSA
+351 AVGSAWLAARRVSG
-365 IQPAKAVSESSVE
+365 IRPARAVSETSAE

-393 LAVGLGSATTAF
+393 LVVGLGSAATAF
-405 ALGGQVAAAAMGG
+405 ALGGQVASAAMGG

-429 LGPWIVRAGV
+429 LGPWIARAGI
-439 AVLGPVMRLPF
+439 AALGPVMRLLF

-456 ATDTATASA
+456 ATETATAAA
-465 VRLASVVTPIALAL
+465 VRLASVITPIALAL

-493 NATRTQAAAG
+493 HATRTQAAAG
-503 LRADH
+503 VRADQ
-508 VLVANGPGVPR
+508 VLVSDGPGVPR
-519 AAYQAVRETAGPD
+519 AMYQAVEKTAGPGT
-532 AVTAVKRTTVVM
+532 VTAVKRTTVVM
-544 KVTDQ
+544 PIADQ
-549 LQSLAAQGLKGALT
+549 LQSLPAQGMKGALS

-568 VKAGSLKGLK
+568 VKAGSLKGL
-578 ESKGPKGLRGT
+578 RGT
-589 NTVALSTNVGSADE
+589 NAVALSSNVGSTAD

-614 GTLIHPRVVAV
+614 GTLIHPKVVAV

-641 VAAHVTD
+641 VTAHVTD

-661 DLRPVLDRFPGTH
+661 DLRPVLDRFPGTR
-674 ATSAGQYSAAL
+674 ATSAGQYGAAL
-685 TEQARRQGLPGLF
+685 TEKARTEGLPGLF

-711 LTTLAV
+711 MTTLAV

-722 RRELVLLRLIGA
+722 RRELTLLRLIGA

-756 VGALVAAVTL
+756 VGSLVAAVTL

-778 LSVSPTVC
+778 LSVSPSVC

-791 TVFLSGTAAVMLPAR
+791 TVFLSGMAAVMLPAR
-806 RMLPRRRPPRIA
+806 RLLRPRKSPRLT

>member
-1 MRRGIAAGVAAALLC
+1 MRRGIAAGVAVALVC
-16 AAALTGA
+16 AAMLTGA

-36 ATDRYGSAVAVVAA
+36 SADRYEHAVAVVAA
-50 SQRVEAARSG
+50 SQRVEVVKD
-60 NPDQSDPRPLVER
+60 DQTDVRPLVER
-73 ARVPA
+73 ARVPVS
-78 AVADRVR
+78 VADRVR
-85 AVPGV
+85 TAPGV
-90 TKVVADVSL
+90 TEVVADVSL

-117 ALTAVELRAGRAPS
+117 ALTEVELRAGRTPQAEH
-131 ADREVAVDAG
+131 EVAVDSG
-141 SGRAVGDTLRLQV
+141 SGRAVGDTVRLQV
-154 GGGAPEPY
+154 GGKAPETY
-162 RISGLVAGG
+162 RVTGLVADG
-171 SAAGHDIWFGQRTA
+171 SGAGRDVWFGQHTA
-185 QALAG
+185 QVLSG
-190 RPGHADALVVL
+190 RPERADALVVL
-201 GTKETSARSLE
+201 GTKETSAQSLR

-222 GADRGDVEH
+222 GAGRGDVEN

-259 VTGLLDMSVRDR
+259 VTGLLDTSVRDR

-299 AVPASLLGGLLSLEL
+299 AVPASLVGGLLSLGL

-323 GQGVLPPGLGLA
+323 EQEVLPQGLGLA
-335 LGPIP
+335 LGPFP
-340 VLGAL
+340 VVGAL
-345 ALAVLT
+345 ALTVLT
-351 AVGSAWLAARRVSA
+351 AVGSAWLAARRVSR
-365 IQPAKAVSESSVE
+365 IRPAQAVSETSAE
-378 PTRLPRWRMVTGLVF
+378 PTRLPRWRVITGLV
-393 LAVGLGSATTAF
+393 LLVVGLASAATAF
-405 ALGGQVAAAAMGG
+405 AFGGQVATAAMGG

-429 LGPWIVRAGV
+429 LGPSIARGGIV
-439 AVLGPVMRLPF
+439 VLSPVMRLLF

-456 ATDTATASA
+456 ATDTATAAA
-465 VRLASVVTPIALAL
+465 VRLASVITPIALAL

-503 LRADH
+503 LHADQ
-508 VLVANGPGVPR
+508 VLVSNGPGVPR
-519 AAYQAVRETAGPD
+519 AMYRAAERTAGPGT
-532 AVTAVKRTTVVM
+532 VTAVKRTTVVM
-544 KVTDQ
+544 SVAAQ
-549 LQSLAAQGLKGALT
+549 LQSLPTQGVKGALS

-568 VKAGSLKGLK
+568 VRAGSLKGL
-578 ESKGPKGLRGT
+578 RGK
-589 NTVALSTNVGSADE
+589 NTVALSSNVADAAE

-614 GTLIHPRVVAV
+614 GTVIRPEVVAV

-654 LLVKGEA
+654 LLVKGAA
-661 DLRPVLDRFPGTH
+661 DLRPVLDRFPGTR

-685 TEQARRQGLPGLF
+685 TEKARQQGLPGLL

-711 LTTLAV
+711 VTTLAV

-722 RRELVLLRLIGA
+722 RRELALLRLIGA

-756 VGALVAAVTL
+756 VGSLVAAVTL

-778 LSVSPTVC
+778 LSVSPSVC

-791 TVFLSGTAAVMLPAR
+791 TVFLSGMAAVMLPAR
-806 RMLPRRRPPRIA
+806 QLLRRRRSPRIT

>member
-1 MRRGIAAGVAAALLC
+1 MRRGIAVGVAAALLC

-36 ATDRYGSAVAVVAA
+36 SADRYEHAVAVVAA
-50 SQRVEAARSG
+50 SQRVEVVKDGQTDA
-60 NPDQSDPRPLVER
+60 RPLVER
-73 ARVPA
+73 ARVPVS
-78 AVADRVR
+78 VADRVR
-85 AVPGV
+85 TVPGV

-117 ALTAVELRAGRAPS
+117 ALTAVELRDGRAPR
-131 ADREVAVDAG
+131 AEHEVAVDSG
-141 SGRAVGDTLRLQV
+141 SGRAVGDTIRLQA
-154 GGGAPEPY
+154 GGRAPEPY
-162 RISGLVAGG
+162 RVSGLVAGR
-171 SAAGHDIWFGQRTA
+171 SAAGHDVWFSQRTA
-185 QALAG
+185 QALSG
-190 RPGHADALVVL
+190 RPERADALVVL
-201 GTKETSARSLE
+201 GTKGTSAQSLQ

-222 GADRGDVEH
+222 GAGRGDVEN

-259 VTGLLDMSVRDR
+259 VTGLLDTSVRDR

-299 AVPASLLGGLLSLEL
+299 AVPASLLGGLLSLGL

-323 GQGVLPPGLGLA
+323 EQGVLPPGLGLA
-335 LGPIP
+335 LGPFP
-340 VLGAL
+340 VVGAL
-345 ALAVLT
+345 ALTVLI
-351 AVGSAWLAARRVSA
+351 AVGSAWLAARRISG
-365 IQPAKAVSESSVE
+365 IQPAKAVSETSTE

-393 LAVGLGSATTAF
+393 LVVGLSAAATAF
-405 ALGGQVAAAAMGG
+405 AFGGQVATAAMGG

-429 LGPWIVRAGV
+429 LGPWIARTGI
-439 AVLGPVMRLPF
+439 AVLGPIMRLLF

-456 ATDTATASA
+456 ATDTATAAA
-465 VRLASVVTPIALAL
+465 VRLASVITPIALAL

-508 VLVANGPGVPR
+508 VLVSNGPGVPR
-519 AAYQAVRETAGPD
+519 AMYEAVKKTAGPGT
-532 AVTAVKRTTVVM
+532 VTAVKRTTVVM
-544 KVTDQ
+544 SLADR
-549 LQSLAAQGLKGALT
+549 LQSLPAQGVKGALS

-568 VKAGSLKGLK
+568 VKAGSLK
-578 ESKGPKGLRGT
+578 SLRGK
-589 NTVALSTNVGSADE
+589 NTVALSSNVGSAAD

-609 LWLGD
+609 LRLGD
-614 GTLIHPRVVAV
+614 GTLIHPKVAAV

-674 ATSAGQYSAAL
+674 ATSAGQYGAAL
-685 TEQARRQGLPGLF
+685 TEKARQQALPGLL

-711 LTTLAV
+711 VTTLAV

-722 RRELVLLRLIGA
+722 RRELALLRLIGA

-756 VGALVAAVTL
+756 VGSLVAAVTL

-778 LSVSPTVC
+778 LSVSPSVC
-786 AAVLG
+786 VAVLG

-806 RMLPRRRPPRIA
+806 RLLRRRGSPRIT

>member
-36 ATDRYGSAVAVVAA
+36 ATDRYERAVAVVAA
-50 SQRVEAARSG
+50 SQRVEDVRRESS
-60 NPDQSDPRPLVER
+60 DQADPRPLVER
-73 ARVPA
+73 ARVPVS
-78 AVADRVR
+78 VADRAR
-85 AVPGV
+85 TVPGV
-90 TKVVADVSL
+90 TQVIADVSL
-99 PVVTADGAVRT
+99 PVVTADGAERT

-117 ALTAVELRAGRAPS
+117 ALTAVELRAGRAPQ
-131 ADREVAVDAG
+131 AAHEVAVDSG
-141 SGRAVGDTLRLQV
+141 SGRAVGDTIRLQA
-154 GGGAPEPY
+154 GGGAPESY
-162 RISGLVAGG
+162 RVSGLVADR
-171 SAAGHDIWFGQRTA
+171 SAAGHDVWFGQRTA
-185 QALAG
+185 QVLSG
-190 RPGHADALVVL
+190 HSRHADALVVL
-201 GTKETSARSLE
+201 GTKGTSVQSLR
-212 AAAPGLVVAT
+212 AAAPGLVVST
-222 GADRGDVEH
+222 GADRGDVEN

-252 LLVVLLI
+252 LLVVMLI
-259 VTGLLDMSVRDR
+259 LTGLLDVSVRDR

-299 AVPASLLGGLLSLEL
+299 AVPASLLGGLLSLGL
-314 GTLLHRFMA
+314 GTQLHRFMA
-323 GQGVLPPGLGLA
+323 EQGVLPPALGLV
-335 LGPIP
+335 LGPLP
-340 VLGAL
+340 VVGAL
-345 ALAVLT
+345 VLTVLT
-351 AVGSAWLAARRVSA
+351 AVGSAWLAARRVSR
-365 IQPAKAVSESSVE
+365 IRPAKAVSETSTE

-393 LAVGLGSATTAF
+393 LAVGLSSAATAF
-405 ALGGQVAAAAMGG
+405 AFGGQVATAAMGG
-418 LVLSLIWAAAL
+418 LVLSLIWATAL
-429 LGPWIVRAGV
+429 LGPWIARAGIV
-439 AVLGPVMRLPF
+439 VLSPVMRLLF

-456 ATDTATASA
+456 ATDTATAAA
-465 VRLASVVTPIALAL
+465 VRLASVITPIALAL

-508 VLVANGPGVPR
+508 VLVSDGPGVPR
-519 AAYQAVRETAGPD
+519 AMYQAVKETAGPGT
-532 AVTAVKRTTVVM
+532 VTAVKRTTVVM
-544 KVTDQ
+544 SVADQ
-549 LQSLAAQGLKGALT
+549 LQSLPTQGVKGALS

-568 VKAGSLKGLK
+568 VKAGSLKD
-578 ESKGPKGLRGT
+578 LRGK
-589 NTVALSTNVGSADE
+589 NTVALSTNVVGADE
-603 VGSTVS
+603 VGTTVS

-614 GTLIHPRVVAV
+614 GTLIRPEVVAV
-625 YDRGQG
+625 YGRGQG

-641 VAAHVTD
+641 VTPHVTD

-685 TEQARRQGLPGLF
+685 TEKARQQGLPGLF

-711 LTTLAV
+711 VTTLAV

-722 RRELVLLRLIGA
+722 RRELALLRLIGA

-741 MLRLETCLV
+741 MLRLETCFV

-756 VGALVAAVTL
+756 VGSLVAAVTL
-766 LTFGGAV
+766 LAFGGAV

-778 LSVSPTVC
+778 LSVSPSVC
-786 AAVLG
+786 AAILG
-791 TVFLSGTAAVMLPAR
+791 TVFVSGMAAVMLPAR
-806 RMLPRRRPPRIA
+806 RLLRRRRSPRIV

>member
-1 MRRGIAAGVAAALLC
+1 MALVC
-16 AAALTGA
+16 AAMLTGA

-36 ATDRYGSAVAVVAA
+36 SADRYEHAVAVVAA
-50 SQRVEAARSG
+50 SQRVEVVKD
-60 NPDQSDPRPLVER
+60 DQTDVRPLVER
-73 ARVPA
+73 ARVPVS
-78 AVADRVR
+78 VADRVR
-85 AVPGV
+85 TAPGV
-90 TKVVADVSL
+90 TEVVADVSL

-117 ALTAVELRAGRAPS
+117 ALTEVELRAGRAPQ
-131 ADREVAVDAG
+131 AEHEVAVDSG
-141 SGRAVGDTLRLQV
+141 SGRAVGDTVRLQV
-154 GGGAPEPY
+154 GGKAPETY
-162 RISGLVAGG
+162 RVTGLVADG
-171 SAAGHDIWFGQRTA
+171 SGAGRDVWFGQHTA
-185 QALAG
+185 QVLSG
-190 RPGHADALVVL
+190 RPERADALVVL
-201 GTKETSARSLE
+201 GTKETSAQSLR

-222 GADRGDVEH
+222 GAGRGDVEN

-259 VTGLLDMSVRDR
+259 VTGLLDTSVRDR

-299 AVPASLLGGLLSLEL
+299 AVPASLLGGLLSLGL

-323 GQGVLPPGLGLA
+323 EQGVLPQGLGLA
-335 LGPIP
+335 LGPFP
-340 VLGAL
+340 VVGAL
-345 ALAVLT
+345 ALTVLT
-351 AVGSAWLAARRVSA
+351 TVGSAWLAARRVSR
-365 IQPAKAVSESSVE
+365 IRPAQAVSETSAE
-378 PTRLPRWRMVTGLVF
+378 PTRLPRWRVITGLV
-393 LAVGLGSATTAF
+393 LLVVGLASAATAF
-405 ALGGQVAAAAMGG
+405 AFGGQVATAAMGG

-429 LGPWIVRAGV
+429 LGPSIARGGIV
-439 AVLGPVMRLPF
+439 VLSPVIRLLF

-456 ATDTATASA
+456 ATDTATAAA
-465 VRLASVVTPIALAL
+465 VRLASVITPIALAL

-503 LRADH
+503 LHADQ
-508 VLVANGPGVPR
+508 VLVSNGPGVPR
-519 AAYQAVRETAGPD
+519 AMYRTAERTAGPGT
-532 AVTAVKRTTVVM
+532 VTAVKRTTVVM
-544 KVTDQ
+544 SVAAQ
-549 LQSLAAQGLKGALT
+549 LQSLPTQGVKGALS

-568 VKAGSLKGLK
+568 VRAGSLKGL
-578 ESKGPKGLRGT
+578 RGK
-589 NTVALSTNVGSADE
+589 NTVALSSNVASAAE
-603 VGSTVS
+603 VGSTAS

-614 GTLIHPRVVAV
+614 GTVIRPEVVAV

-654 LLVKGEA
+654 LLVKGAA
-661 DLRPVLDRFPGTH
+661 DLRPVLDRFPGTR

-685 TEQARRQGLPGLF
+685 TEKARQEGLPGLL

-711 LTTLAV
+711 VTTLAV

-722 RRELVLLRLIGA
+722 RRELALLRLIGA

-756 VGALVAAVTL
+756 VGSLVAAVTL

-778 LSVSPTVC
+778 LSVSPSVC

-806 RMLPRRRPPRIA
+806 RLLRRRRSPRIT

>member
-1 MRRGIAAGVAAALLC
+1 MRRGIAAGVAVALVC
-16 AAALTGA
+16 AAMLTGA

-36 ATDRYGSAVAVVAA
+36 SADRYEHAVAVVAA
-50 SQRVEAARSG
+50 SQRVEVVKD
-60 NPDQSDPRPLVER
+60 DQTDVRPLVER
-73 ARVPA
+73 ARVPVS
-78 AVADRVR
+78 VADRVR
-85 AVPGV
+85 TAPGV
-90 TKVVADVSL
+90 TEVVADVSL

-117 ALTAVELRAGRAPS
+117 VLTGVELRAGRAPR
-131 ADREVAVDAG
+131 AEHEVAVDSG
-141 SGRAVGDTLRLQV
+141 SGRAVGDTVRLQV
-154 GGGAPEPY
+154 GGKAPEPY
-162 RISGLVAGG
+162 RVSGLVAGG
-171 SAAGHDIWFGQRTA
+171 SGAGHDVWFGQHTA
-185 QALAG
+185 QVLSG
-190 RPGHADALVVL
+190 RPGRADALVVL
-201 GTKETSARSLE
+201 GTKETSAQTLR

-222 GADRGDVEH
+222 GAGRGDVEN

-259 VTGLLDMSVRDR
+259 VTGLLDTSVRDR

-299 AVPASLLGGLLSLEL
+299 AVPASLLGGLLSLGL

-323 GQGVLPPGLGLA
+323 EQGVLPQGLGLA
-335 LGPIP
+335 LGPFP
-340 VLGAL
+340 VVGAL
-345 ALAVLT
+345 ALTVLT
-351 AVGSAWLAARRVSA
+351 AVGSAWLAARRVSR
-365 IQPAKAVSESSVE
+365 IRPAQAVSETSAE
-378 PTRLPRWRMVTGLVF
+378 PTRLPRWRVITGLV
-393 LAVGLGSATTAF
+393 LLVVGLASAGTAF
-405 ALGGQVAAAAMGG
+405 AFGGQVATAAMGG

-429 LGPWIVRAGV
+429 LGPSIARGGIV
-439 AVLGPVMRLPF
+439 VLSPVMRLLF

-456 ATDTATASA
+456 ATDTATAAA
-465 VRLASVVTPIALAL
+465 VRLASVITPIALAL

-503 LRADH
+503 LHADQ
-508 VLVANGPGVPR
+508 VLVSNGPGVPR
-519 AAYQAVRETAGPD
+519 AMYRAVERTAGPET
-532 AVTAVKRTTVVM
+532 VTAVKRTTVVM
-544 KVTDQ
+544 SVAAQ
-549 LQSLAAQGLKGALT
+549 LQSLPTQGVKGALSD
-563 NLDPG
+563 LDPG
-568 VKAGSLKGLK
+568 VKAGSLKGL
-578 ESKGPKGLRGT
+578 RGK
-589 NTVALSTNVGSADE
+589 NTVALSSNVASAAK

-614 GTLIHPRVVAV
+614 GTVIRPEVVAV

-654 LLVKGEA
+654 LLVKGAA
-661 DLRPVLDRFPGTH
+661 DLRPVLDRFPGTR

-685 TEQARRQGLPGLF
+685 TEKARQQALPGLL

-711 LTTLAV
+711 VTTLAV

-722 RRELVLLRLIGA
+722 RRELALLRLIGA

-756 VGALVAAVTL
+756 VGSLVAAVTL

-778 LSVSPTVC
+778 LSVSPVVC

-791 TVFLSGTAAVMLPAR
+791 TVFVSGTAAVMLPAR
-806 RMLPRRRPPRIA
+806 RLLRRRRSPRIT

>member
-36 ATDRYGSAVAVVAA
+36 SADRYERAVAVVAA
-50 SQRVEAARSG
+50 SQRVETVRDDRTDA
-60 NPDQSDPRPLVER
+60 RPLVER
-73 ARVPA
+73 ARVPVS
-78 AVADRVR
+78 VADRVR

-90 TKVVADVSL
+90 TEVVADVSL

-110 GRGWDAT
+110 GRGWAAT
-117 ALTAVELRAGRAPS
+117 ALTAVELRAGRAPR
-131 ADREVAVDAG
+131 AEHEVAVDSG
-141 SGRAVGDTLRLQV
+141 GGRAVGDTVRLQV
-154 GGGAPEPY
+154 GGRAPEPY
-162 RISGLVAGG
+162 RVTGLVADR
-171 SAAGHDIWFGQRTA
+171 SAAGHDVWFGQRTA
-185 QALAG
+185 QVLSSH
-190 RPGHADALVVL
+190 PEHADALVVL
-201 GTKETSARSLE
+201 GTEKTSAQSLR

-222 GADRGDVEH
+222 GAGRGDVEN

-299 AVPASLLGGLLSLEL
+299 AVPASLLGGLLSLGL

-323 GQGVLPPGLGLA
+323 EQGVLPQGLGLA
-335 LGPIP
+335 LGPFP
-340 VLGAL
+340 VVGAL
-345 ALAVLT
+345 ALTVLT
-351 AVGSAWLAARRVSA
+351 AVGSAWLAARRVSR
-365 IQPAKAVSESSVE
+365 IRPAQAVSETSAE
-378 PTRLPRWRMVTGLVF
+378 PTRLPRWRVITGLV
-393 LAVGLGSATTAF
+393 LLVVGLASAGTAF
-405 ALGGQVAAAAMGG
+405 AFGGQVATAAMGG

-429 LGPWIVRAGV
+429 LGPSIARGGIV
-439 AVLGPVMRLPF
+439 VLSPVMRLLF

-456 ATDTATASA
+456 ATDTATAAA
-465 VRLASVVTPIALAL
+465 VRLASVITPIALAL

-493 NATRTQAAAG
+493 NATRTQAAEG

-508 VLVANGPGVPR
+508 VLVSNGPGVPR
-519 AAYQAVRETAGPD
+519 AMYRAVKKTAGPG

-544 KVTDQ
+544 SVADQ
-549 LQSLAAQGLKGALT
+549 LQSLPTQGIEGALS

-568 VKAGSLKGLK
+568 VEAGSLKGL
-578 ESKGPKGLRGT
+578 RGK
-589 NTVALSTNVGSADE
+589 NTVALSSNVASAAK

-609 LWLGD
+609 LRLGD
-614 GTLIHPRVVAV
+614 GTVIRPEVVAV

-654 LLVKGEA
+654 LLVKGGA
-661 DLRPVLDRFPGTH
+661 DLRPVLDRFPGTR

-685 TEQARRQGLPGLF
+685 TEKARQQALPGLL

-711 LTTLAV
+711 VTTLAV

-722 RRELVLLRLIGA
+722 RRELALLRLIGA

-756 VGALVAAVTL
+756 VGSLVAAVTL

-778 LSVSPTVC
+778 LSVSPSVC

-806 RMLPRRRPPRIA
+806 RLLRRRRSPRIT

>member
-1 MRRGIAAGVAAALLC
+1 MKRGIAAGVAAALLC

-36 ATDRYGSAVAVVAA
+36 SADRYEHAVAVVAA
-50 SQRVEAARSG
+50 SQRVEVVKD
-60 NPDQSDPRPLVER
+60 DQTDVRPLVER
-73 ARVPA
+73 ARVPVS
-78 AVADRVR
+78 VADRVR
-85 AVPGV
+85 TVPGV
-90 TKVVADVSL
+90 TEVVADISL

-117 ALTAVELRAGRAPS
+117 ALTEVELRAGRAPQ
-131 ADREVAVDAG
+131 AEHEVAVDSG
-141 SGRAVGDTLRLQV
+141 SGRAVGDTVRLQV
-154 GGGAPEPY
+154 GGKAPEPY
-162 RISGLVAGG
+162 RVSGLVADG
-171 SAAGHDIWFGQRTA
+171 SGAGHDVWFSQHTA
-185 QALAG
+185 QVLSG
-190 RPGHADALVVL
+190 RPERADALVVL
-201 GTKETSARSLE
+201 GTKETSAQTLR

-222 GADRGDVEH
+222 GAGRGDVEN

-259 VTGLLDMSVRDR
+259 VTGLLDTSVRDR

-299 AVPASLLGGLLSLEL
+299 AVPASLLGGLLSLGL

-323 GQGVLPPGLGLA
+323 EQGVLPQGLGLA
-335 LGPIP
+335 LGPFP
-340 VLGAL
+340 VVGAL
-345 ALAVLT
+345 ALTVLT
-351 AVGSAWLAARRVSA
+351 AVGSAWLAARRVSR
-365 IQPAKAVSESSVE
+365 IRPAQAVSETSAE
-378 PTRLPRWRMVTGLVF
+378 PIRLPRWRVITGLV
-393 LAVGLGSATTAF
+393 LLVVGLASAATAF
-405 ALGGQVAAAAMGG
+405 AFGGQVATAAMGG

-429 LGPWIVRAGV
+429 LGPSIARGGIV
-439 AVLGPVMRLPF
+439 VLSPVMRLLF

-456 ATDTATASA
+456 ATDTATAAA
-465 VRLASVVTPIALAL
+465 VRLASVITPIALAL

-493 NATRTQAAAG
+493 NATRTQATAG
-503 LRADH
+503 LHADQ
-508 VLVANGPGVPR
+508 VLVSNGPGVPR
-519 AAYQAVRETAGPD
+519 AMHRAVEGTAGPGT
-532 AVTAVKRTTVVM
+532 VTAVKRTTVVM
-544 KVTDQ
+544 SVAAQ
-549 LQSLAAQGLKGALT
+549 LQSLPTQGVKGALS

-568 VKAGSLKGLK
+568 VKAGSLKGL
-578 ESKGPKGLRGT
+578 RGK
-589 NTVALSTNVGSADE
+589 NTVALSSNVASAAK

-614 GTLIHPRVVAV
+614 GTVIRPEVVAV
-625 YDRGQG
+625 YNRGQG
-631 FGDVLLPHDV
+631 FGDVLLPHDM

-654 LLVKGEA
+654 LLVKGAA
-661 DLRPVLDRFPGTH
+661 DLRPVLDRFPGTR

-685 TEQARRQGLPGLF
+685 TEKARQQALPGLL

-711 LTTLAV
+711 VTTLAV

-722 RRELVLLRLIGA
+722 RRELALLRLIGA

-756 VGALVAAVTL
+756 VGSLVAAVTL

-778 LSVSPTVC
+778 LSVSPSVC

-806 RMLPRRRPPRIA
+806 RLLRRRRSPRIT

>member
-1 MRRGIAAGVAAALLC
+1 MRRGIAAGVAVALVC
-16 AAALTGA
+16 AAMLTGA

-36 ATDRYGSAVAVVAA
+36 SADRYEHAVAVIAA
-50 SQRVEAARSG
+50 SQRVEVVKD
-60 NPDQSDPRPLVER
+60 DQTDVRPLVER
-73 ARVPA
+73 ARVPVS
-78 AVADRVR
+78 VADRVR
-85 AVPGV
+85 TAPGV
-90 TKVVADVSL
+90 TEVVADVSL

-117 ALTAVELRAGRAPS
+117 ALTEVELRAGRAPR
-131 ADREVAVDAG
+131 AEHEVAVDSG
-141 SGRAVGDTLRLQV
+141 SGRAVGDTVRLQV
-154 GGGAPEPY
+154 GGRAPEPY
-162 RISGLVAGG
+162 RVTGLVADG
-171 SAAGHDIWFGQRTA
+171 SGAGRDVWFGQRTA
-185 QALAG
+185 QVLSG
-190 RPGHADALVVL
+190 RPERADALVVL
-201 GTKETSARSLE
+201 GTKETSARTLR

-222 GADRGDVEH
+222 GAGRGDVEN

-259 VTGLLDMSVRDR
+259 VTGLLDTSVRDR

-299 AVPASLLGGLLSLEL
+299 AVPASLLGGLLSLGL

-323 GQGVLPPGLGLA
+323 EQGVLPPGLELA
-335 LGPIP
+335 LGPLP
-340 VLGAL
+340 VVGAL
-345 ALAVLT
+345 ALTVLT
-351 AVGSAWLAARRVSA
+351 AVGSGWLAARHVSR
-365 IQPAKAVSESSVE
+365 IRPAQAMSETSAE
-378 PTRLPRWRMVTGLVF
+378 PTRLPRWRVITGLV
-393 LAVGLGSATTAF
+393 LLVVGLASAATAF
-405 ALGGQVAAAAMGG
+405 AFGGQVATAAMGG

-429 LGPWIVRAGV
+429 LGPSIARGGIV
-439 AVLGPVMRLPF
+439 VLSPAMRLLF

-456 ATDTATASA
+456 ATDTATAAA
-465 VRLASVVTPIALAL
+465 VRLASVITPIALAL

-503 LRADH
+503 LHADQ
-508 VLVANGPGVPR
+508 VLVSNGPGVPR
-519 AAYQAVRETAGPD
+519 ATYRAVERTAGPG

-544 KVTDQ
+544 SVAAQ
-549 LQSLAAQGLKGALT
+549 LQSLPTQGVKGALS

-568 VKAGSLKGLK
+568 VKAGSLKGL
-578 ESKGPKGLRGT
+578 RGR
-589 NTVALSTNVGSADE
+589 NTVALSSNVASAAE

-614 GTLIHPRVVAV
+614 GTVIRPEVVAV

-654 LLVKGEA
+654 LLVKGAA
-661 DLRPVLDRFPGTH
+661 DLRPVLDRFPGTR

-685 TEQARRQGLPGLF
+685 TEKARQQALPGLL

-711 LTTLAV
+711 VTTLAV

-722 RRELVLLRLIGA
+722 RRELALLRLIGA

-741 MLRLETCLV
+741 MLRLETFLV

-756 VGALVAAVTL
+756 VGSLVAAVTL

-778 LSVSPTVC
+778 LSVSPSVC

-791 TVFLSGTAAVMLPAR
+791 TVFLSGTTAVMLPAR
-806 RMLPRRRPPRIA
+806 RLLRRRKSPRIT

>member
-1 MRRGIAAGVAAALLC
+1 MRRGIVAGVAAALVC
-16 AAALTGA
+16 AAMLTGA

-36 ATDRYGSAVAVVAA
+36 SADRYDRAVAVVAA
-50 SQRVEAARSG
+50 SQRVEVVKD
-60 NPDQSDPRPLVER
+60 DQTDVRPLVER
-73 ARVPA
+73 ARVPVS
-78 AVADRVR
+78 VADRVR
-85 AVPGV
+85 TVPGV
-90 TKVVADVSL
+90 TEVVADVSL
-99 PVVTADGAVRT
+99 PVVTGDGAMRT

-117 ALTAVELRAGRAPS
+117 ALTGVELRAGRAPQ
-131 ADREVAVDAG
+131 AEHEVAVDSG
-141 SGRAVGDTLRLQV
+141 SDRAVGDTVRLQV
-154 GGGAPEPY
+154 GGRAPKPY
-162 RISGLVAGG
+162 RVSGLVAGG
-171 SAAGHDIWFGQRTA
+171 SGAGHDVWFGQHTA
-185 QALAG
+185 QVLSG
-190 RPGHADALVVL
+190 RPGRADALVVL
-201 GTKETSARSLE
+201 GTKETSAQTLR

-222 GADRGDVEH
+222 GAGRGDVEN

-299 AVPASLLGGLLSLEL
+299 AVPASLLGGLLSLGL

-323 GQGVLPPGLGLA
+323 EQGVLPQGLGLA
-335 LGPIP
+335 LGPFP
-340 VLGAL
+340 VVGAL
-345 ALAVLT
+345 ALTVLT
-351 AVGSAWLAARRVSA
+351 AVGSAWLAARRVSL
-365 IQPAKAVSESSVE
+365 IRPAQAVSETSAE
-378 PTRLPRWRMVTGLVF
+378 PTRLPRWRVITGLV
-393 LAVGLGSATTAF
+393 LLVVGLASAATAF
-405 ALGGQVAAAAMGG
+405 AFGGQVATAAMGG

-429 LGPWIVRAGV
+429 LGPSIARGGI
-439 AVLGPVMRLPF
+439 AVLSPVMRLLF

-456 ATDTATASA
+456 ATDTATAAA
-465 VRLASVVTPIALAL
+465 VRLASVITPIALAL

-503 LRADH
+503 LHADQ
-508 VLVANGPGVPR
+508 VLVSNGPGVPR
-519 AAYQAVRETAGPD
+519 TMYRAVERTAGPGT
-532 AVTAVKRTTVVM
+532 VTAVKRTTVVM
-544 KVTDQ
+544 SVAAQ
-549 LQSLAAQGLKGALT
+549 LQSLPTQGVKGALS

-568 VKAGSLKGLK
+568 VKAGSLKGL
-578 ESKGPKGLRGT
+578 RGK
-589 NTVALSTNVGSADE
+589 NTVALSSNVASAAK

-614 GTLIHPRVVAV
+614 GTVIRPEVVAV

-631 FGDVLLPHDV
+631 FGDVLLPHDM

-654 LLVKGEA
+654 LLVKGAA
-661 DLRPVLDRFPGTH
+661 DLRPVLDRFPGTR

-685 TEQARRQGLPGLF
+685 TEKARQQGLPGLL

-711 LTTLAV
+711 VTTLAV

-722 RRELVLLRLIGA
+722 RRELALLRLIGA

-756 VGALVAAVTL
+756 VGSLVAAVTL

-778 LSVSPTVC
+778 LSVSPSVC

-806 RMLPRRRPPRIA
+806 RLLRRRSPRIT

>member
-16 AAALTGA
+16 AAMLTGA
-23 FGVLLESALRAHG
+23 FGVLLESALWAHG
-36 ATDRYGSAVAVVAA
+36 SADRYGNAVAVVAA
-50 SQRVEAARSG
+50 SQRVETVRD
-60 NPDQSDPRPLVER
+60 DQTDVRPLVER
-73 ARVPA
+73 ARVPVS
-78 AVADRVR
+78 VADRVR
-85 AVPGV
+85 TVPGV
-90 TKVVADVSL
+90 TEVVADVSL
-99 PVVTADGAVRT
+99 PVVTADGTVRT

-117 ALTAVELRAGRAPS
+117 ALTAVELRAGRAPR
-131 ADREVAVDAG
+131 ADHEVAVDSRG
-141 SGRAVGDTLRLQV
+141 GRAVGDTVRLQA
-154 GGGAPEPY
+154 GGGAPETY
-162 RISGLVAGG
+162 RVSGLVAGR
-171 SAAGHDIWFGQRTA
+171 SAAGDDVWFAQRTA
-185 QALAG
+185 QALSG

-201 GTKETSARSLE
+201 GTKETSAPSLR

-222 GADRGDVEH
+222 GADRGDVEN

-259 VTGLLDMSVRDR
+259 VTGLLDVSVRDR
-271 TRELAVLR
+271 ARELAVLR

-299 AVPASLLGGLLSLEL
+299 AVPASLLGGLLSLGL
-314 GTLLHRFMA
+314 GALLHRFMA
-323 GQGVLPPGLGLA
+323 ERGVLPQGLELV
-335 LGPIP
+335 LGPLP
-340 VLGAL
+340 VAGAL
-345 ALAVLT
+345 ALTVLI
-351 AVGSAWLAARRVSA
+351 AVGSAWLAARRVSL
-365 IQPAKAVSESSVE
+365 IQPAKAVSETSAE

-393 LAVGLGSATTAF
+393 LFVGLGSATTAF
-405 ALGGQVAAAAMGG
+405 AFGGQVASAAMGG

-429 LGPWIVRAGV
+429 LGPSIARGGITVLSPV
-439 AVLGPVMRLPF
+439 ARLLF

-456 ATDTATASA
+456 ATDTATAAA
-465 VRLASVVTPIALAL
+465 VRLASVITPIALAL

-487 VQTTAV
+487 VQTTVV

-508 VLVANGPGVPR
+508 VLVSDGPGLPR
-519 AAYQAVRETAGPD
+519 AMHRAVEKTAGPG

-544 KVTDQ
+544 QVADQ
-549 LQSLAAQGLKGALT
+549 LQSLPAQGVTGALS

-568 VKAGSLKGLK
+568 VEAGAL
-578 ESKGPKGLRGT
+578 KGLRGR
-589 NTVALSTNVGSADE
+589 NTVALSSNVGGKTD

-614 GTLIHPRVVAV
+614 GTVIRPEVVAV

-631 FGDVLLPHDV
+631 FGDVLLPHEV
-641 VAAHVTD
+641 VTAHVTD
-648 AGHDDY
+648 SGHDDY

-661 DLRPVLDRFPGTH
+661 DLRPVLDRFPGTR
-674 ATSAGQYSAAL
+674 AASAGQYSAAL
-685 TEQARRQGLPGLF
+685 TEKARQEALPGLF

-711 LTTLAV
+711 VTTLAV

-722 RRELVLLRLIGA
+722 RRELALLRLIGA
-734 TRGQVLA
+734 TRGQVVA

-750 LGTGAA
+750 LGTGTA
-756 VGALVAAVTL
+756 VGSLVAAVTL

-778 LSVSPTVC
+778 LSVSPSVC

-791 TVFLSGTAAVMLPAR
+791 TVLLSGTAAVMLPAR
-806 RMLPRRRPPRIA
+806 RLLRRRGSPRIA

>member
-1 MRRGIAAGVAAALLC
+1 MALVC
-16 AAALTGA
+16 AAMLTGA

-36 ATDRYGSAVAVVAA
+36 SADRYEHAVAVVAA
-50 SQRVEAARSG
+50 SQRVEVVKD
-60 NPDQSDPRPLVER
+60 DQTDVRPLVER
-73 ARVPA
+73 ARVPVS
-78 AVADRVR
+78 VADRVR
-85 AVPGV
+85 TAPGV
-90 TKVVADVSL
+90 TEVVADVSL

-117 ALTAVELRAGRAPS
+117 ALTEVELRAGRAPQ
-131 ADREVAVDAG
+131 AEHEVAVDSG
-141 SGRAVGDTLRLQV
+141 SGRAVGDTVRLQV
-154 GGGAPEPY
+154 GGKAPETY
-162 RISGLVAGG
+162 RVTGLVADG
-171 SAAGHDIWFGQRTA
+171 SGAGRDVWFGQHTA
-185 QALAG
+185 QVLSG
-190 RPGHADALVVL
+190 RPERADALVVL
-201 GTKETSARSLE
+201 GTKETSAQSLR

-222 GADRGDVEH
+222 GAGRGDVEN

-259 VTGLLDMSVRDR
+259 VTGLLDTSVRDR

-299 AVPASLLGGLLSLEL
+299 AVPASLVGGLLSLGL

-323 GQGVLPPGLGLA
+323 EQGVLPQQLGLA
-335 LGPIP
+335 LGPFP
-340 VLGAL
+340 VVGAL
-345 ALAVLT
+345 ALTVLT
-351 AVGSAWLAARRVSA
+351 AVGSAWLAARRVSR
-365 IQPAKAVSESSVE
+365 IRPAQAVSETSAE
-378 PTRLPRWRMVTGLVF
+378 PTRLPRWRVITGLV
-393 LAVGLGSATTAF
+393 LLVVGLASAATAF
-405 ALGGQVAAAAMGG
+405 AFGGQVATAAMGG

-429 LGPWIVRAGV
+429 LGPSIAQGGIV
-439 AVLGPVMRLPF
+439 VLSPVMRLLF

-456 ATDTATASA
+456 ATDTATAAA
-465 VRLASVVTPIALAL
+465 VRLASVITPIALAL

-503 LRADH
+503 LHADQ
-508 VLVANGPGVPR
+508 VLVSNGPGVPR
-519 AAYQAVRETAGPD
+519 AMYRAAERTAGPGT
-532 AVTAVKRTTVVM
+532 VTAVKRTTVVM
-544 KVTDQ
+544 SVAAQ
-549 LQSLAAQGLKGALT
+549 LQSLPTQGVKGALS

-568 VKAGSLKGLK
+568 VRAGSLKGL
-578 ESKGPKGLRGT
+578 RGK
-589 NTVALSTNVGSADE
+589 NTVALSSNVADAAEVGSA
-603 VGSTVS
+603 VS

-614 GTLIHPRVVAV
+614 GTVIRPEVVAV

-654 LLVKGEA
+654 LLVKGAA
-661 DLRPVLDRFPGTH
+661 DLRPVLDRFPGTR
-674 ATSAGQYSAAL
+674 ATSAGQYGAAL
-685 TEQARRQGLPGLF
+685 TEKARQEGLPGLL

-711 LTTLAV
+711 VTTLAV

-722 RRELVLLRLIGA
+722 RRELALLRLIGA

-756 VGALVAAVTL
+756 VGSLVAAVTL

-778 LSVSPTVC
+778 LSVSPSVC

-791 TVFLSGTAAVMLPAR
+791 TVFLSGMAAVMLPAR
-806 RMLPRRRPPRIA
+806 RLLHRRRSPRIT

>member
-1 MRRGIAAGVAAALLC
+1 M
-16 AAALTGA
+16 LTGA

-36 ATDRYGSAVAVVAA
+36 SADRYERAVAVVAA
-50 SQRVEAARSG
+50 SQRVEIVKD
-60 NPDQSDPRPLVER
+60 DQTDARPLVER
-73 ARVPA
+73 ARVPVS
-78 AVADRVR
+78 VADRVR
-85 AVPGV
+85 TVPGV
-90 TKVVADVSL
+90 TEVVADVSL

-117 ALTAVELRAGRAPS
+117 ALTEVELRAGRAPQ
-131 ADREVAVDAG
+131 AEHEVAVDSG
-141 SGRAVGDTLRLQV
+141 SGMDVGDTVRLQA

-162 RISGLVAGG
+162 RVSGLVAGR
-171 SAAGHDIWFGQRTA
+171 SAAGHDVWFSQHTA
-185 QALAG
+185 QVLSG
-190 RPGHADALVVL
+190 RPERADALVVL
-201 GTKETSARSLE
+201 GTKETSAQTLR
-212 AAAPGLVVAT
+212 AAAPGLVVST
-222 GADRGDVEH
+222 GAGRGDVEN

-259 VTGLLDMSVRDR
+259 VTGLLDTSVRDR

-299 AVPASLLGGLLSLEL
+299 AVPASLLGGLLSLGL

-323 GQGVLPPGLGLA
+323 DQGVLPQGLGLA
-335 LGPIP
+335 LGPLP
-340 VLGAL
+340 VVGTL
-345 ALAVLT
+345 ALTVLT
-351 AVGSAWLAARRVSA
+351 AVGSAWLAARRVSR
-365 IQPAKAVSESSVE
+365 IRPAQAVSETSAE
-378 PTRLPRWRMVTGLVF
+378 PTRLPRWRVITGLV
-393 LAVGLGSATTAF
+393 LLVVGLASAGTAF
-405 ALGGQVAAAAMGG
+405 AFGGQVATAAMGG

-429 LGPWIVRAGV
+429 LGPSIARGGIV
-439 AVLGPVMRLPF
+439 VLSPVMRLLF

-456 ATDTATASA
+456 ATDTATAAA
-465 VRLASVVTPIALAL
+465 VRLASVITPIALAL

-503 LRADH
+503 LHADQ
-508 VLVANGPGVPR
+508 VLVSNGPGVPR
-519 AAYQAVRETAGPD
+519 AMYRAVERTAGPGT
-532 AVTAVKRTTVVM
+532 VTAVKRTTVVM
-544 KVTDQ
+544 SVAAQ
-549 LQSLAAQGLKGALT
+549 LQSLPTQGVKGALS
-563 NLDPG
+563 NLDPD
-568 VKAGSLKGLK
+568 VKAGLLKGLHGK
-578 ESKGPKGLRGT
+578 
-589 NTVALSTNVGSADE
+589 NTVALSSNVASAAE

-614 GTLIHPRVVAV
+614 GTVIRPEVVAV

-654 LLVKGEA
+654 LLVKGA
-661 DLRPVLDRFPGTH
+661 AGLRPVLDRFPGTR

-685 TEQARRQGLPGLF
+685 TEKARQEGLPGLF

-711 LTTLAV
+711 VTTLAV

-722 RRELVLLRLIGA
+722 RRELALLRLIGA

-756 VGALVAAVTL
+756 VGSLVAAVTL

-778 LSVSPTVC
+778 LSVSPSVC
-786 AAVLG
+786 VAALG

-806 RMLPRRRPPRIA
+806 RLLRRRRSPRIT

>member
-1 MRRGIAAGVAAALLC
+1 MRRGIAAGVAVALVC
-16 AAALTGA
+16 AAMLTGA

-36 ATDRYGSAVAVVAA
+36 PADRYERAVAVVAA
-50 SQRVEAARSG
+50 SQRVEVVKD
-60 NPDQSDPRPLVER
+60 DQTDARPLVER
-73 ARVPA
+73 ARVPVS
-78 AVADRVR
+78 VADRVR
-85 AVPGV
+85 TVPGV
-90 TKVVADVSL
+90 TEVVADVSL

-117 ALTAVELRAGRAPS
+117 ALTEAELRAGRAPR
-131 ADREVAVDAG
+131 AEHEVAVDSG
-141 SGRAVGDTLRLQV
+141 SGRAVGDTIRLQV
-154 GGGAPEPY
+154 GGKAPEPY
-162 RISGLVAGG
+162 RVSGLVADG
-171 SAAGHDIWFGQRTA
+171 SGAGSDVWFGQHTA
-185 QALAG
+185 QVLSG
-190 RPGHADALVVL
+190 RPEHADALVVL
-201 GTKETSARSLE
+201 GTKETSARTLR

-222 GADRGDVEH
+222 GSGRGDVEN

-259 VTGLLDMSVRDR
+259 VTGLLDTSVRDR

-279 AIGATPRQVRRV
+279 AIGATPRQVRKV

-299 AVPASLLGGLLSLEL
+299 AVPASLLGGLLSLGL
-314 GTLLHRFMA
+314 GTLLHRFIA
-323 GQGVLPPGLGLA
+323 EQGVLPQGLGLA
-335 LGPIP
+335 LGPFP
-340 VLGAL
+340 VVGAL
-345 ALAVLT
+345 ALTVLT
-351 AVGSAWLAARRVSA
+351 AVGSAWLAARRVSR
-365 IQPAKAVSESSVE
+365 IRPAQAVSETSAE
-378 PTRLPRWRMVTGLVF
+378 PTRLPRWRVITGLV
-393 LAVGLGSATTAF
+393 LLVVGLASAATAF
-405 ALGGQVAAAAMGG
+405 AFGGQVATAAMGG

-429 LGPWIVRAGV
+429 LGPSIARGGIV
-439 AVLGPVMRLPF
+439 VLSPVMRLLF

-456 ATDTATASA
+456 ATDTATAAA
-465 VRLASVVTPIALAL
+465 VRLASVITPIALAL

-503 LRADH
+503 LHADQ
-508 VLVANGPGVPR
+508 VLVSNGPGVPR
-519 AAYQAVRETAGPD
+519 AMYRAVERTAGPGT
-532 AVTAVKRTTVVM
+532 VTAVKRTTVVM
-544 KVTDQ
+544 SVAAQ
-549 LQSLAAQGLKGALT
+549 LQSLPTQGVKGALS

-568 VKAGSLKGLK
+568 VKAGSLKGLHGK
-578 ESKGPKGLRGT
+578 
-589 NTVALSTNVGSADE
+589 NTVALSSNVASAAK

-614 GTLIHPRVVAV
+614 GTVIRPEVVAV
-625 YDRGQG
+625 YGRGQG

-648 AGHDDY
+648 AAHDDY

-661 DLRPVLDRFPGTH
+661 DLRPVLDRFPGTR

-685 TEQARRQGLPGLF
+685 TEKARQQALPGLL

-711 LTTLAV
+711 VTTLAV

-722 RRELVLLRLIGA
+722 RRELALLRLIGA

-756 VGALVAAVTL
+756 VGSLVAAVTL

-778 LSVSPTVC
+778 LSVSPAVC

-806 RMLPRRRPPRIA
+806 RLLRRRGSPRIT

>member
-1 MRRGIAAGVAAALLC
+1 MRRGIVAGVAAALVC
-16 AAALTGA
+16 AAMLTGA

-36 ATDRYGSAVAVVAA
+36 SADRYERAVAVVAA
-50 SQRVEAARSG
+50 SQRVEVVKD
-60 NPDQSDPRPLVER
+60 DQTDVRPLVER
-73 ARVPA
+73 ARVPVS
-78 AVADRVR
+78 VADRVR
-85 AVPGV
+85 TVPGV
-90 TKVVADVSL
+90 TEVVADVSL
-99 PVVTADGAVRT
+99 PVDTGDGAMRT

-117 ALTAVELRAGRAPS
+117 ALTGVELRAGRAPQ
-131 ADREVAVDAG
+131 AEHEVAVDSG
-141 SGRAVGDTLRLQV
+141 SDRAVGDTVRLQV
-154 GGGAPEPY
+154 GGRAPEPY
-162 RISGLVAGG
+162 RVSGLVAGG
-171 SAAGHDIWFGQRTA
+171 SGAGHDVWFGQHTA
-185 QALAG
+185 QVLSG
-190 RPGHADALVVL
+190 RPGRADALVVL
-201 GTKETSARSLE
+201 GTKETSAQTLR

-222 GADRGDVEH
+222 GAGRGDVEN

-299 AVPASLLGGLLSLEL
+299 AVPASLLGGLLSLGL

-323 GQGVLPPGLGLA
+323 EQGVLPQGLGLA
-335 LGPIP
+335 LGPFP
-340 VLGAL
+340 VVGAL
-345 ALAVLT
+345 ALTVLT
-351 AVGSAWLAARRVSA
+351 AVGSAWLAARRVSL
-365 IQPAKAVSESSVE
+365 IRPAQAVSETSAE
-378 PTRLPRWRMVTGLVF
+378 PTRLPRWRVITGLV
-393 LAVGLGSATTAF
+393 LLVVGLASAATAF
-405 ALGGQVAAAAMGG
+405 AFGGQVATAAMGG

-429 LGPWIVRAGV
+429 LGPSIARGGI
-439 AVLGPVMRLPF
+439 AVLSPVMRLLF

-456 ATDTATASA
+456 ATDTATAAA
-465 VRLASVVTPIALAL
+465 VRLASVITPIALAL

-503 LRADH
+503 LHADQ
-508 VLVANGPGVPR
+508 VLVSNGPGVPR
-519 AAYQAVRETAGPD
+519 TMYRAVERTAGPGT
-532 AVTAVKRTTVVM
+532 VTAVKRTTVVM
-544 KVTDQ
+544 SVAAQ
-549 LQSLAAQGLKGALT
+549 LQSLPTQGVKGALS

-568 VKAGSLKGLK
+568 VKAGSLKGL
-578 ESKGPKGLRGT
+578 RGK
-589 NTVALSTNVGSADE
+589 NTVALSSNVASAAK

-614 GTLIHPRVVAV
+614 GTVIRPEVVAV

-631 FGDVLLPHDV
+631 FGDVLLPHDM

-654 LLVKGEA
+654 LLVKGAA
-661 DLRPVLDRFPGTH
+661 DLRPVLDRFPGTR

-685 TEQARRQGLPGLF
+685 TEKARQQGLPGLL

-711 LTTLAV
+711 VTTLAV

-722 RRELVLLRLIGA
+722 RRELALLRLIGA

-756 VGALVAAVTL
+756 VGSPVAAVTL

-778 LSVSPTVC
+778 LSVSPSVC

-806 RMLPRRRPPRIA
+806 RLLRRRSPRIT

>member
-1 MRRGIAAGVAAALLC
+1 MRRGIAAGVAVALVC
-16 AAALTGA
+16 AAMLTGA

-36 ATDRYGSAVAVVAA
+36 SADRYEHAVAVVAA
-50 SQRVEAARSG
+50 SQRVEVVKD
-60 NPDQSDPRPLVER
+60 DQTDVRPLVER
-73 ARVPA
+73 ARVPVS
-78 AVADRVR
+78 VADRVR
-85 AVPGV
+85 TVPGV
-90 TKVVADVSL
+90 TEVVTDVSL

-117 ALTAVELRAGRAPS
+117 VLTGVELRAGRAPR
-131 ADREVAVDAG
+131 AEHEVAVDSG
-141 SGRAVGDTLRLQV
+141 SGKAVGDTVRLQV
-154 GGGAPEPY
+154 GGKAPEPY
-162 RISGLVAGG
+162 RVSGLVADG
-171 SAAGHDIWFGQRTA
+171 SGAGHDVWFGQRTA
-185 QALAG
+185 QVLSS
-190 RPGHADALVVL
+190 RPERADALVVL
-201 GTKETSARSLE
+201 GTKETSAQSLR

-222 GADRGDVEH
+222 GADRGDVEN

-259 VTGLLDMSVRDR
+259 VTGLLDTSVRDR

-291 IVRETLKV
+291 IVRETLKI
-299 AVPASLLGGLLSLEL
+299 AVPASLLGGLLSLGL

-323 GQGVLPPGLGLA
+323 EQGVLPQGLGLA
-335 LGPIP
+335 LGPFP
-340 VLGAL
+340 VVGAL
-345 ALAVLT
+345 ALTVLT
-351 AVGSAWLAARRVSA
+351 AVGSAWLAARRVSR
-365 IQPAKAVSESSVE
+365 IRPAQAVSETSAE
-378 PTRLPRWRMVTGLVF
+378 PTRLPRWRVITGLV
-393 LAVGLGSATTAF
+393 LLVVGLASAGTAF
-405 ALGGQVAAAAMGG
+405 AFGGQVATAAMGG

-429 LGPWIVRAGV
+429 LGPSIARGGIV
-439 AVLGPVMRLPF
+439 VLSPVMRLLF

-456 ATDTATASA
+456 ATDTATAAA
-465 VRLASVVTPIALAL
+465 VRLAAVITPIALAL

-503 LRADH
+503 LHADQ
-508 VLVANGPGVPR
+508 VLVSNGPGVPR
-519 AAYQAVRETAGPD
+519 AMYRAVERTAGPGT
-532 AVTAVKRTTVVM
+532 VTAVKRTTVVM
-544 KVTDQ
+544 SVAAQ
-549 LQSLAAQGLKGALT
+549 LQSLPTQGVKGALS

-568 VKAGSLKGLK
+568 VKAGSLKGL
-578 ESKGPKGLRGT
+578 RGK
-589 NTVALSTNVGSADE
+589 NTVALSSNVASAAK

-614 GTLIHPRVVAV
+614 GTVIRPEVVAV

-654 LLVKGEA
+654 LLVKGAA
-661 DLRPVLDRFPGTH
+661 DLRPVLDRFPGTR

-685 TEQARRQGLPGLF
+685 TEKARQQALPGLL

-711 LTTLAV
+711 VTTLAV

-722 RRELVLLRLIGA
+722 RRELALLRLIGA

-756 VGALVAAVTL
+756 VGSLVAAVTL

-778 LSVSPTVC
+778 LSVSPSVC

-791 TVFLSGTAAVMLPAR
+791 TVFLSGTAAVMLPAHR
-806 RMLPRRRPPRIA
+806 LLRRRRSPRIT

>member
-36 ATDRYGSAVAVVAA
+36 SADRYEHAVAVVAA
-50 SQRVEAARSG
+50 SQRVETVRD
-60 NPDQSDPRPLVER
+60 DQTDVRPLVER
-73 ARVPA
+73 ARVPVS
-78 AVADRVR
+78 VADRVR
-85 AVPGV
+85 TVPGV
-90 TKVVADVSL
+90 TEVVADVSL

-117 ALTAVELRAGRAPS
+117 ALTAVELRAGRAPR
-131 ADREVAVDAG
+131 AEHEIAVDSG
-141 SGRAVGDTLRLQV
+141 SGWAVGDTVRLQA
-154 GGGAPEPY
+154 GGRAPEPY
-162 RISGLVAGG
+162 RVSGLVADR
-171 SAAGHDIWFGQRTA
+171 SAAGHEVWFGQRTA
-185 QALAG
+185 QVLSG
-190 RPGHADALVVL
+190 RPERADALVVL
-201 GTKETSARSLE
+201 GTKETSAQSLR

-222 GADRGDVEH
+222 GADRGDVEN

-259 VTGLLDMSVRDR
+259 VTGLLDVSVRDR

-291 IVRETLKV
+291 IVRETLKA
-299 AVPASLLGGLLSLEL
+299 AVPASLLGGLLSLGL
-314 GTLLHRFMA
+314 GALLHRFMV
-323 GQGVLPPGLGLA
+323 GQGVLPPGLELV
-335 LGPIP
+335 LGPLP
-340 VLGAL
+340 VVGAL
-345 ALAVLT
+345 ALTVLT
-351 AVGSAWLAARRVSA
+351 AVGSAWLAARHISR
-365 IQPAKAVSESSVE
+365 IRPAKAVSETSAE
-378 PTRLPRWRMVTGLVF
+378 PTRLPRWRMVTGLVL
-393 LAVGLGSATTAF
+393 LAVGLGSAATAF
-405 ALGGQVAAAAMGG
+405 AFGGQVATAAMGG
-418 LVLSLIWAAAL
+418 LVISLIWAAAL
-429 LGPWIVRAGV
+429 LGPAIARAGIV
-439 AVLGPVMRLPF
+439 ALSPIARLLF

-456 ATDTATASA
+456 ATDTATAAA
-465 VRLASVVTPIALAL
+465 VRLASVITPIALAL

-508 VLVANGPGVPR
+508 VLVSNGPGTPR
-519 AAYQAVRETAGPD
+519 AMYRAVERTTGPGT
-532 AVTAVKRTTVVM
+532 VTAVKRTTVVM
-544 KVTDQ
+544 SVAAQ
-549 LQSLAAQGLKGALT
+549 LQSLPAQGVKGALS

-568 VKAGSLKGLK
+568 VKAGLLKD
-578 ESKGPKGLRGT
+578 LRGK
-589 NTVALSTNVGSADE
+589 NTVALSSNVAGAAE

-614 GTLIHPRVVAV
+614 GTVIRPEVVAV

-654 LLVKGEA
+654 LLVKGGA
-661 DLRPVLDRFPGTH
+661 DLRPVLDRFPGTR

-685 TEQARRQGLPGLF
+685 TEKARQAGLPGLL

-711 LTTLAV
+711 VTTLAV

-722 RRELVLLRLIGA
+722 RRELALLRLIGA

-756 VGALVAAVTL
+756 VGSLVAAVTL

-773 TGLSA
+773 TGMSA
-778 LSVSPTVC
+778 LSVSPPVC

-806 RMLPRRRPPRIA
+806 RLLRRRRSPRIA

>member
-1 MRRGIAAGVAAALLC
+1 MRRGIAAGVAVALVC
-16 AAALTGA
+16 AAMLTGA

-36 ATDRYGSAVAVVAA
+36 SADRYERAVAVVAA
-50 SQRVEAARSG
+50 SQRVEVVKD
-60 NPDQSDPRPLVER
+60 DQTDARPLVER
-73 ARVPA
+73 ARVPVS
-78 AVADRVR
+78 VADRVR
-85 AVPGV
+85 TVPGV
-90 TKVVADVSL
+90 TEVVADVSL

-117 ALTAVELRAGRAPS
+117 ALTEVELRTGRAPQ
-131 ADREVAVDAG
+131 AEHEVAVDSG
-141 SGRAVGDTLRLQV
+141 SGRAVGDTVRLQV
-154 GGGAPEPY
+154 GGKAPEPY
-162 RISGLVAGG
+162 RVSGLVAGG
-171 SAAGHDIWFGQRTA
+171 SGAGHDVWFGQHTA
-185 QALAG
+185 QVLSG
-190 RPGHADALVVL
+190 RPERADALVVL
-201 GTKETSARSLE
+201 GTKETSAQTLR

-222 GADRGDVEH
+222 GADRGDVEN

-259 VTGLLDMSVRDR
+259 LTGLLDTSVRDR

-291 IVRETLKV
+291 IVRETLKI
-299 AVPASLLGGLLSLEL
+299 AVPASLLGGLLSLGL

-323 GQGVLPPGLGLA
+323 EQGVLPQGLGLA
-335 LGPIP
+335 LGPFP
-340 VLGAL
+340 VVGAL
-345 ALAVLT
+345 ALTVLT
-351 AVGSAWLAARRVSA
+351 AVGSAWLAARRVSR
-365 IQPAKAVSESSVE
+365 IRPAQAVSETSAE
-378 PTRLPRWRMVTGLVF
+378 PTRLPRWRVITGLV
-393 LAVGLGSATTAF
+393 LLVVGLASAGTAF
-405 ALGGQVAAAAMGG
+405 AFGGQVATTAMGG

-429 LGPWIVRAGV
+429 LGPSIARGGIV
-439 AVLGPVMRLPF
+439 VLSPVMRLLF

-456 ATDTATASA
+456 ATDTATAAA
-465 VRLASVVTPIALAL
+465 VRLASVITPIALAL

-503 LRADH
+503 LHADQ
-508 VLVANGPGVPR
+508 VLVSNGPGVPR
-519 AAYQAVRETAGPD
+519 AMYRAVERTAGPET
-532 AVTAVKRTTVVM
+532 VTAVKRTTVVM
-544 KVTDQ
+544 SVAAQ
-549 LQSLAAQGLKGALT
+549 LQSLPTQGVKGALS

-568 VKAGSLKGLK
+568 VKAGSLKGL
-578 ESKGPKGLRGT
+578 RGK
-589 NTVALSTNVGSADE
+589 NTVALSSNVASAAK

-614 GTLIHPRVVAV
+614 GTVIRPEVVAV

-654 LLVKGEA
+654 LLVKGAA
-661 DLRPVLDRFPGTH
+661 DLRPVLDRFPGTR

-685 TEQARRQGLPGLF
+685 TEKARQQALPGLL

-711 LTTLAV
+711 VTTLAV

-722 RRELVLLRLIGA
+722 RRELALLRLIGA

-756 VGALVAAVTL
+756 VGSLVAAVTL

-778 LSVSPTVC
+778 LSVSPSVC

-791 TVFLSGTAAVMLPAR
+791 TVFLSGTAAVMLPAHR
-806 RMLPRRRPPRIA
+806 LLRRRRSPRIT

>member
-1 MRRGIAAGVAAALLC
+1 MRRGIAAGVAVALVC
-16 AAALTGA
+16 AAMLTGA

-36 ATDRYGSAVAVVAA
+36 AADRYERAVAVVAA
-50 SQRVEAARSG
+50 SQRVEVVKD
-60 NPDQSDPRPLVER
+60 DQTDARPLVER
-73 ARVPA
+73 ARVPVS
-78 AVADRVR
+78 VADRVR
-85 AVPGV
+85 TAPGV

-99 PVVTADGAVRT
+99 PVVTGDGAVRT

-117 ALTAVELRAGRAPS
+117 ALTEVELRSGRAPR
-131 ADREVAVDAG
+131 AEHEVAVDSG
-141 SGRAVGDTLRLQV
+141 SGRSVGDTVRLQA
-154 GGGAPEPY
+154 GGKAPEPY
-162 RISGLVAGG
+162 RVSGLVAGG
-171 SAAGHDIWFGQRTA
+171 SGAGHDVWFGQHTA
-185 QALAG
+185 QVLSG
-190 RPGHADALVVL
+190 RPEYADALVVL
-201 GTKETSARSLE
+201 GTKETSAQTLR

-222 GADRGDVEH
+222 GADRGDVEN

-242 GVCAS
+242 GICAS

-259 VTGLLDMSVRDR
+259 LTGLLDTSVRDR

-299 AVPASLLGGLLSLEL
+299 AVPASFLGGLLSLGL
-314 GTLLHRFMA
+314 GALLHRFMA
-323 GQGVLPPGLGLA
+323 EQGVLPQGLGLA
-335 LGPIP
+335 VGPFP
-340 VLGAL
+340 AVGAL
-345 ALAVLT
+345 VLTVLT
-351 AVGSAWLAARRVSA
+351 AVGSAWLAARRVSR
-365 IQPAKAVSESSVE
+365 IRPAQAMSETSAE
-378 PTRLPRWRMVTGLVF
+378 PTRLPRWRVITGLV
-393 LAVGLGSATTAF
+393 LLVVGLASAATAF
-405 ALGGQVAAAAMGG
+405 AFGGQVATAAMGG

-429 LGPWIVRAGV
+429 LGPSIARGGIV
-439 AVLGPVMRLPF
+439 VLSPVMRLLF
-450 PVPGRL
+450 PVSGRL
-456 ATDTATASA
+456 ATDTATAAA
-465 VRLASVVTPIALAL
+465 VRLASVITPIALAL

-503 LRADH
+503 LHADQ
-508 VLVANGPGVPR
+508 VLVSNGPGVPQTMYR
-519 AAYQAVRETAGPD
+519 AVERTTGLGS
-532 AVTAVKRTTVVM
+532 VTAVKRTTVVM
-544 KVTDQ
+544 SVAAQ
-549 LQSLAAQGLKGALT
+549 LQSLPTQGVKGALSH
-563 NLDPG
+563 LDPD
-568 VKAGSLKGLK
+568 VKAGRLKNLHGK
-578 ESKGPKGLRGT
+578 
-589 NTVALSTNVGSADE
+589 NTVALSSNVAGADK

-614 GTLIHPRVVAV
+614 GTVIRPEVVAV
-625 YDRGQG
+625 YKRGQG

-661 DLRPVLDRFPGTH
+661 DLRPVLDRFPGTR

-685 TEQARRQGLPGLF
+685 TEKARQQALPGLL

-711 LTTLAV
+711 VTTLAV

-722 RRELVLLRLIGA
+722 RRELALLRLIGA
-734 TRGQVLA
+734 TRGQVLT

-756 VGALVAAVTL
+756 VGSLVAAVTL

-773 TGLSA
+773 TGLPA
-778 LSVSPTVC
+778 LSVSPSVC

-806 RMLPRRRPPRIA
+806 RLLPCRKSPRTT

>member
-1 MRRGIAAGVAAALLC
+1 VAVALLC

-36 ATDRYGSAVAVVAA
+36 SADRYEHAVAVVAA
-50 SQRVEAARSG
+50 SQRVEVVKD
-60 NPDQSDPRPLVER
+60 DQTDVRPLVER
-73 ARVPA
+73 ARVPVS
-78 AVADRVR
+78 VADRVR
-85 AVPGV
+85 TAPGV
-90 TKVVADVSL
+90 TEVVADVSL

-117 ALTAVELRAGRAPS
+117 ALTGVELRAGRAPQ
-131 ADREVAVDAG
+131 AEHEVAVDSG
-141 SGRAVGDTLRLQV
+141 SGRAVGDTVRLQV
-154 GGGAPEPY
+154 GGKAPETY
-162 RISGLVAGG
+162 RVSGLVAGRSG
-171 SAAGHDIWFGQRTA
+171 AGRDVWFGQHTA
-185 QALAG
+185 QVLSG
-190 RPGHADALVVL
+190 RPEHADALVVL
-201 GTKETSARSLE
+201 GTKETSAQTLR

-222 GADRGDVEH
+222 GAGRGDVEN

-259 VTGLLDMSVRDR
+259 VTGLLDTSVRDR

-299 AVPASLLGGLLSLEL
+299 AVPASLLGGLLSLGL

-323 GQGVLPPGLGLA
+323 EQGVLPQGLGLA
-335 LGPIP
+335 LGPFP
-340 VLGAL
+340 VAGAL
-345 ALAVLT
+345 ALTVLT
-351 AVGSAWLAARRVSA
+351 AVGSAWLAARRVSR
-365 IQPAKAVSESSVE
+365 IRPAQAVSETSTE
-378 PTRLPRWRMVTGLVF
+378 PTRLPRWRVITGLV
-393 LAVGLGSATTAF
+393 LLVVGLASAATAF
-405 ALGGQVAAAAMGG
+405 AFGGQVATAAMGG
-418 LVLSLIWAAAL
+418 LVLSLIWAAAI
-429 LGPWIVRAGV
+429 LGPSIARGGIV
-439 AVLGPVMRLPF
+439 VLSPVMRLLF

-456 ATDTATASA
+456 ATDTATAAA
-465 VRLASVVTPIALAL
+465 VRLASVITPIALAL

-503 LRADH
+503 LHADQ
-508 VLVANGPGVPR
+508 VLVSNGPGVPR
-519 AAYQAVRETAGPD
+519 AMYRAVERTAGPGT
-532 AVTAVKRTTVVM
+532 VTAVKRTTVVM
-544 KVTDQ
+544 SVAAQ
-549 LQSLAAQGLKGALT
+549 LQSLPTQGVKGALS

-568 VKAGSLKGLK
+568 VKAGLLKGLHGK
-578 ESKGPKGLRGT
+578 
-589 NTVALSTNVGSADE
+589 NTVALSSNVASAAK

-614 GTLIHPRVVAV
+614 GTVIRPEVVAV

-654 LLVKGEA
+654 LLVKGAA
-661 DLRPVLDRFPGTH
+661 DLRPVLDRFPGTR

-685 TEQARRQGLPGLF
+685 TEKARQQGLPGLL

-711 LTTLAV
+711 VTTLAV

-722 RRELVLLRLIGA
+722 RRELALLRLIGA

-756 VGALVAAVTL
+756 VGSLVAAVTL

-778 LSVSPTVC
+778 LSVSPSVC

-806 RMLPRRRPPRIA
+806 RLLRRCRSPRIT

>member
-1 MRRGIAAGVAAALLC
+1 MRRGIAVGVAAALLC

-36 ATDRYGSAVAVVAA
+36 SADRYEHAVAVVAA
-50 SQRVEAARSG
+50 SQRVEVVKDGQTDA
-60 NPDQSDPRPLVER
+60 RPLVER
-73 ARVPA
+73 ARVPVS
-78 AVADRVR
+78 VADRVR
-85 AVPGV
+85 TVPGV

-117 ALTAVELRAGRAPS
+117 ALTAVELRDGRAPR
-131 ADREVAVDAG
+131 AEHEVAVDSG
-141 SGRAVGDTLRLQV
+141 SGRAVGDTIRLQA
-154 GGGAPEPY
+154 GGRAPEPY
-162 RISGLVAGG
+162 RVSGLVAGR
-171 SAAGHDIWFGQRTA
+171 SAAGHDVWFSQRTA
-185 QALAG
+185 QALSG
-190 RPGHADALVVL
+190 RPERADALVVL
-201 GTKETSARSLE
+201 GTKGTSAQSLQ

-222 GADRGDVEH
+222 GAGRGDVEN

-259 VTGLLDMSVRDR
+259 VTGLLDTSVRDR

-299 AVPASLLGGLLSLEL
+299 AVPASLLGGLLSLGL
-314 GTLLHRFMA
+314 GTLLHRFMTE
-323 GQGVLPPGLGLA
+323 QGVLPPGLGLA
-335 LGPIP
+335 LGPFP
-340 VLGAL
+340 VVGAL
-345 ALAVLT
+345 ALTVLI
-351 AVGSAWLAARRVSA
+351 AVGSAWLAARRISG
-365 IQPAKAVSESSVE
+365 IQPAKAVSETSTE

-393 LAVGLGSATTAF
+393 LVVGLSAAATAF
-405 ALGGQVAAAAMGG
+405 AFGGQVATAAMGG

-429 LGPWIVRAGV
+429 LGPWIARTGI
-439 AVLGPVMRLPF
+439 AVLGPIMRLLF

-456 ATDTATASA
+456 ATDTATAAA
-465 VRLASVVTPIALAL
+465 VRLASVITPIALAL

-508 VLVANGPGVPR
+508 VLVSNGPGVPR
-519 AAYQAVRETAGPD
+519 AMYQAVKKTAGPGT
-532 AVTAVKRTTVVM
+532 VTAVKRTTVVM
-544 KVTDQ
+544 SLADR
-549 LQSLAAQGLKGALT
+549 LQSLPAQGVKGALS

-568 VKAGSLKGLK
+568 VKAGSLK
-578 ESKGPKGLRGT
+578 SLRGK
-589 NTVALSTNVGSADE
+589 NTVALSSNVGSAAD

-609 LWLGD
+609 LRLGD
-614 GTLIHPRVVAV
+614 GTLIHPKVAAV

-674 ATSAGQYSAAL
+674 ATSAGQYGAAL
-685 TEQARRQGLPGLF
+685 TEKARQQALPGLL

-711 LTTLAV
+711 VTTLAV

-722 RRELVLLRLIGA
+722 RRELALLRLIGA

-756 VGALVAAVTL
+756 VGSLVAAVTL

-778 LSVSPTVC
+778 LSVSPSVC
-786 AAVLG
+786 VAVLG

-806 RMLPRRRPPRIA
+806 RLLRRRGSPRIT